1 LWFYFAPQYS
11 FSTKAYNNV
20 QKEAQQGMTQV
31 KSAFE
36 FISSTEVSSLNL
48 TVEHYQHKQTGAV
61 HYHLAADN
69 QEKVF
74 MVALRTMPKDSTG
87 VAHILE
93 HTALCGSD
101 KYPVRDPFFMMTR
114 RSLNTFMN
122 AMTSSD
128 WTAYPFAS
136 QNDKDFDNLLSVYLD
151 AVFFARLD
159 ELDFAQE
166 GHRVEFEEMENSDSD
181 LVYKGVV
188 FNEMK
193 GAMSS
198 PVSQLW
204 QKISKHLFPTNT
216 YHYNSGGEPSEIT
229 NLSYDQLKAFYTSHY
244 HPSNSIFMTFGDMDV
259 AELHEKFDQQALAK
273 FEKQDQKWAVPLEQ
287 RLAAPIRVEES
298 YAIETDD
305 NEELTDKTHHVIA
318 WLLGESANL
327 KDQLEAHLL
336 SQLLLDNSASPLR
349 KALEKCEF
357 ASAPSPMCGLEDSN
371 REMSFMCGVEGSNVA
386 DADAF
391 EKLVFEV
398 LNDVVKTGVE
408 QEEIDSV
415 LHQLEFHQREI
426 GGDGSPYGMQLIFSG
441 MSAATH
447 YGDPVAMIN
456 IEPALAELK
465 EDSKD
470 PRFVPNLIENLLLS
484 NRHFIRLSLRPD
496 SDLGAE
502 ELRIEKDKLA
512 KMKAEMSDDQTQAV
526 IKQSL
531 DLKARQEQED
541 DGELLPSVGLSDI
554 PSEVKYP
561 VADDEAIRKEANLS
575 ANVISYSA
583 GTNGIVYQQLTTNL
597 PELNAHELQLLPLLG
612 YTWTEVGASGNYL
625 EQQQKQAAYCG
636 GISSYASIKPKAINS
651 DSQQDQMLGYYTFSG
666 KSLASNQQAFSDLM
680 RETVLQADFSDAE
693 RVGELIGQISARRL
707 QGITGNG
714 HGLAMQVAAAQ
725 VSDHAAMMS
734 DISGLPLTQRLK
746 TDFGQE
752 STEQA
757 TKLAVELQSLQQKII
772 AQPTEVLLIQD
783 KEQLVAHGESV
794 LPWQQD
800 YVESAFSIQPNDAK
814 SLASSGV
821 HNYWMVDS
829 QVNFCAMAFPT
840 VNQLH
845 ADAPALAVAAGIL
858 RNGFLHTA
866 IREQGG
872 AYGAGATQDS
882 TLGIFKFYSYRD
894 PRIEG
899 TFDDFKGSINW
910 ILNDAKDEGLVE
922 QSILGIIGSMDRP
935 SSPAGEAK
943 LIHHALKSGRT
954 PARRL
959 AYRQGLL
966 AVTLAD
972 VKRVVETYLVNVEG
986 KKAVLAPKG
995 TGDIAEKLGLN
1006 AVEL

>member
-1 LWFYFAPQYS
+1 
-11 FSTKAYNNV
+11 
-20 QKEAQQGMTQV
+20 MTQV

-48 TVEHYQHKQTGAV
+48 TVEHYQHTQTGAV

-166 GHRVEFEEMENSDSD
+166 GHRVEFEQMEDPTSD

-229 NLSYDQLKAFYTSHY
+229 NLSYEQLKSFYASHY
-244 HPSNSIFMTFGDMDV
+244 HPSNAIFMTFGDMDV
-259 AELHEKFDQQALAK
+259 NELHEKFDKQALAK
-273 FEKQDQKWAVPLEQ
+273 FEKQDQQWSVPLEQ
-287 RLAAPIRVEES
+287 RLAAPMRIEES
-298 YAIETDD
+298 YSVETDD
-305 NEELTDKTHHVIA
+305 TDELTDKTHHVIA

-327 KDQLEAHLL
+327 KEQLEAHLL

-357 ASAPSPMCGLEDSN
+357 ATAPSPMCGLEDSN

-391 EKLVFEV
+391 EQLVFEV
-398 LNDVVKTGVE
+398 LNDVAEKGVE

-426 GGDGSPYGMQLIFSG
+426 GGDSHPYGMQLIFSG

-456 IEPALAELK
+456 IEPALEALK
-465 EDSKD
+465 EDVKNPD
-470 PRFVPNLIENLLLS
+470 FVQGLVKNLLLS

-496 SDLGAE
+496 RELGAE

-512 KMKAEMSDDQTQAV
+512 KMKAELSEQDAQKI

-541 DGELLPSVGLSDI
+541 DSELLPSVGLEDVPAEI
-554 PSEVKYP
+554 KYP
-561 VADDEAIRKEANLS
+561 EADSEDVRQQAKLADNF
-575 ANVISYSA
+575 VSYST
-583 GTNGIVYQQLTTNL
+583 GTNGIVYQQLITNL
-597 PELNAHELQLLPLLG
+597 PALNAQELQLLPLLG

-636 GISSYASIKPKAINS
+636 GISSYASIKPKALTADN
-651 DSQQDQMLGYYTFSG
+651 QQDEMLGYYTFSA
-666 KSLASNQQAFSDLM
+666 KALASNQQDFSELVRD
-680 RETVLQADFSDAE
+680 TAVNADFSDAE
-693 RVGELIGQISARRL
+693 RINELVEQVSARRL

-725 VSDHAAMMS
+725 VSEHAAMMS

-746 TDFGQE
+746 
-752 STEQA
+752 QA
-757 TKLAVELQSLQQKII
+757 QLANSDTRGELIAKDLQALQQKVIS
-772 AQPTEVLLIQD
+772 QPTEVLLIQD
-783 KEQLVAHGESV
+783 KEQLASHAQSASA
-794 LPWQQD
+794 WQQN
-800 YVESAFSIQPNDAK
+800 YSESAFEIAQADA
-814 SLASSGV
+814 STLASSAL

-845 ADAPALAVAAGIL
+845 PDAPALAVAAGIL

-872 AYGAGATQDS
+872 AYGAGASQDS
-882 TLGIFKFYSYRD
+882 NLGIFKFYSYRD

-899 TFDDFKGSINW
+899 TFDDFNGSISW
-910 ILNDAKDEGLVE
+910 ILNDAKDESLIE

-943 LIHHALKSGRT
+943 LIHHALKAGRT
-954 PARRL
+954 PERRL

-972 VKRVVETYLVNVEG
+972 VKRVIETYLLAGKG

-995 TGDIAEKLGLN
+995 TADIAEKLGLN
-1006 AVEL
+1006 AIEL

>member
-1 LWFYFAPQYS
+1 
-11 FSTKAYNNV
+11 
-20 QKEAQQGMTQV
+20 MTQV
-31 KSAFE
+31 ESAFD

-48 TVEHYQHKQTGAV
+48 TVEHYQHKKTGAV

-93 HTALCGSD
+93 HTALCGSE

-136 QNDKDFDNLLSVYLD
+136 QNNKDFDNLLSVYLD

-166 GHRVEFEEMENSDSD
+166 GHRVEFEEMENPASP

-229 NLSYDQLKAFYTSHY
+229 NLTYQQLKSFYQSHY
-244 HPSNSIFMTFGDMDV
+244 HPSNAIFMTFGDLDV
-259 AELHEKFDQQALAK
+259 SELHEKIDQQALNK
-273 FEKQDQKWAVPLEQ
+273 FEKQTQKWSVPLEQ
-287 RLAAPIRVEES
+287 RLSAPVRIEES
-298 YAIETDD
+298 YAVEAENPDD
-305 NEELTDKTHHVIA
+305 LKDKTHHVMA

-327 KDQLEAHLL
+327 KQQLEAHLL

-371 REMSFMCGVEGSNVA
+371 REMSFMCGIEGSNSV
-386 DADAF
+386 DAQAF
-391 EKLVFEV
+391 ESLVFQV
-398 LNDVVKTGVE
+398 LNEVAEKGVA
-408 QEEIDSV
+408 QEDIDSV

-426 GGDGSPYGMQLIFSG
+426 GGDSHPYGMQLIFSG

-456 IEPALAELK
+456 IEPALAALK
-465 EDSKD
+465 EDAKD
-470 PRFVPNLIENLLLS
+470 PEFVQKLVKDLLLS
-484 NRHFIRLSLRPD
+484 NRHFIRLSLSPD
-496 SDLGAE
+496 NELASE
-502 ELRIEKDKLA
+502 ELRIEQGKLDR
-512 KMKAEMSDDQTQAV
+512 MKAQLTEADAQGIVQ
-526 IKQSL
+526 QSL
-531 DLKARQEQED
+531 DLKARQEHED
-541 DGELLPSVGLSDI
+541 DGDILPSVGLTDVPAEI
-554 PSEVKYP
+554 KYP
-561 VADDEAIRKEANLS
+561 EVDDEETRKGAQLADNC
-575 ANVISYSA
+575 VSYST
-583 GTNGIVYQQLTTNL
+583 GTNGIVYQQLITNL
-597 PELNAHELQLLPLLG
+597 PEMNAKELQLLPLLG
-612 YTWTEVGASGNYL
+612 YTWTEVGATGDYL
-625 EQQQKQAAYCG
+625 QQQQKQAAYCG
-636 GISSYASIKPKAINS
+636 GISSYASIKPKANS
-651 DSQQDQMLGYYTFSG
+651 ADNSQDEILAYYTFSG
-666 KSLASNQQAFSDLM
+666 KALASNQAAFSDLM
-680 RETVLQADFSDAE
+680 RETVLQADFSDSARIAE
-693 RVGELIGQISARRL
+693 LVGQVSARRL
-707 QGITGNG
+707 QGVTGNG
-714 HGLAMQVAAAQ
+714 HGLAMQIAAAQ
-725 VSDHAAMMS
+725 VTEHAAVMS

-746 TDFGQE
+746 QDFAQGDME
-752 STEQA
+752 SRA
-757 TKLAVELQSLQQKII
+757 LSLAAELQGLQQKII
-772 AQPTEVLLIQD
+772 TQPSEVLLIQD
-783 KEQLVAHGESV
+783 KEQLKAHADSV
-794 LPWQQD
+794 KPWHQE
-800 YVESAFSIQPNDAK
+800 YSAASFIIDDAD
-814 SLASSGV
+814 SNILAASAK

-845 ADAPALAVAAGIL
+845 PDAPALAVASGIL

-872 AYGAGATQDS
+872 AYGAGASQDS
-882 TLGIFKFYSYRD
+882 NLGIFKFYSYRD
-894 PRIEG
+894 PRVEG
-899 TFDDFKGSINW
+899 TFDDFNQSISW
-910 ILNDAKDEGLVE
+910 LLNNAKDESLVE
-922 QSILGIIGSMDRP
+922 QAILGIIGSMDRP

-943 LIHHALKSGRT
+943 LIHHALKAGRT
-954 PARRL
+954 PERRL

-966 AVTLAD
+966 AVTLSD
-972 VKRVVETYLVNVEG
+972 VKRVVETYLMDKTG

-995 TGDIAEKLGLN
+995 TESLAEKLGLN
-1006 AVEL
+1006 ATEL

>member
-1 LWFYFAPQYS
+1 
-11 FSTKAYNNV
+11 
-20 QKEAQQGMTQV
+20 MTQV

-93 HTALCGSD
+93 HTALCGSE
-101 KYPVRDPFFMMTR
+101 KFPVRDPFFMMTR

-166 GHRVEFEEMENSDSD
+166 GHRVEFEEMSNPETD

-216 YHYNSGGEPSEIT
+216 YHYNSGGEPAEIT
-229 NLSYDQLKAFYTSHY
+229 DLSYQQLKSFYSSHY
-244 HPSNSIFMTFGDMDV
+244 HPSNSIFMTFGDIDV
-259 AELHEKFDQQALAK
+259 AELHEKIDQQALAK
-273 FEKQDQKWAVPLEQ
+273 FEKQDQQWAVPLEQ
-287 RLAAPIRVEES
+287 RLAAPVRVEES
-298 YAIETDD
+298 YAVETD
-305 NEELTDKTHHVIA
+305 NAEELNDKTHHVIA

-327 KDQLEAHLL
+327 KEQLEAHLL

-371 REMSFMCGVEGSNVA
+371 REMSFMCGIEGSNIA

-391 EKLVFEV
+391 EKLVFEI
-398 LNDVVKTGVE
+398 LNEVADKGVE

-426 GGDGSPYGMQLIFSG
+426 GGDSHPYGMQLIFSG

-456 IEPALAELK
+456 IEPALEALK
-465 EDSKD
+465 EDVKD
-470 PRFVPNLIENLLLS
+470 PQFVQNLVKDLLLS

-496 SDLGAE
+496 SELGSE
-502 ELRIEKDKLA
+502 ELRIEKTKLE
-512 KMKAEMSDDQTQAV
+512 KMKAELSEVDAQAIV
-526 IKQSL
+526 QQSL
-531 DLKARQEQED
+531 ALKARQEQED
-541 DGELLPSVGLSDI
+541 DSDLLPSVGLIDVPAEI
-554 PSEVKYP
+554 KYP
-561 VADDEAIRKEANLS
+561 EADSDSIRQSAKLADNVA
-575 ANVISYSA
+575 SYSV
-583 GTNGIVYQQLTTNL
+583 GTNGIVYQQLITNL
-597 PELNAHELQLLPLLG
+597 PNLNAKELQLLPLLG
-612 YTWTEVGASGNYL
+612 YTWTEVGATGSYL

-636 GISSYASIKPKAINS
+636 GISSYASIKPKAISS
-651 DSQQDQMLGYYTFSG
+651 DNTQDEFLGYYTFSG
-666 KSLASNQQAFSDLM
+666 KALASNQQEFSDLM
-680 RETVLQADFSDAE
+680 RETVLQADFSNAD
-693 RVGELIGQISARRL
+693 RINELVGQISARRL

-714 HGLAMQVAAAQ
+714 HGLAMQIAAAQ
-725 VSDHAAMMS
+725 VNEHAAMMS

-746 TDFGQE
+746 NDFGQD
-752 STEQA
+752 SAKQS
-757 TKLAVELQSLQQKII
+757 AVLTGELQSLQQKII
-772 AQPTEVLLIQD
+772 SQPTEVLLVQD
-783 KEQLVAHGESV
+783 KEQLAAQSQSV
-794 LPWQQD
+794 TAWQQE
-800 YVESAFSIQPNDAK
+800 YTEAPFNIQPVDAK
-814 SLASSGV
+814 ILADSAQ
-821 HNYWMVDS
+821 HAYWMVDS
-829 QVNFCAMAFPT
+829 QVNFCAMAFAS

-845 ADAPALAVAAGIL
+845 PDAPALSVAAGIL

-872 AYGAGATQDS
+872 AYGAGASQDS
-882 TLGIFKFYSYRD
+882 SLGIFKFYTYRD

-899 TFDDFKGSINW
+899 TFDDFSASITW
-910 ILNDAKDEGLVE
+910 LLNDAKDEGLVE

-943 LIHHALKSGRT
+943 QIHHALKSGRT
-954 PARRL
+954 PERRL

-966 AVTLAD
+966 SVTLAD
-972 VKRVVETYLVNVEG
+972 VKRVVETYLLKGNG

-995 TGDIAEKLGLN
+995 TADIAAKLGLN
-1006 AVEL
+1006 AIEL

>member
-1 LWFYFAPQYS
+1 
-11 FSTKAYNNV
+11 
-20 QKEAQQGMTQV
+20 MTEV

-36 FISSTEVSSLNL
+36 FVSSTEVNSLNL
-48 TVEHYQHKQTGAV
+48 TVEHYKHIKTGAV
-61 HYHLAADN
+61 HYHLACEN

-93 HTALCGSD
+93 HTALCGSE

-151 AVFFARLD
+151 AVFFANLD

-166 GHRVEFEEMENSDSD
+166 GHRVEFETMDDSSTD
-181 LVYKGVV
+181 LVFKGVV

-204 QKISKHLFPTNT
+204 QKIGKHLFPTNT
-216 YHYNSGGEPSEIT
+216 YHYNSGGEPAEIT
-229 NLSYDQLKAFYTSHY
+229 NLTYAQLTSFYKSHY
-244 HPSNSIFMTFGDMDV
+244 HPSNAIFMTFGDLDV
-259 AELHEKFDQQALAK
+259 TDLHVKFDEQALSK
-273 FEKQDQKWAVPLEQ
+273 FEKQDQKWSVPLEQ

-298 YAIETDD
+298 YAVESNDSD
-305 NEELTDKTHHVIA
+305 ALKDKTHHVLA

-327 KDQLEAHLL
+327 KEQLEAHVL

-371 REMSFMCGVEGSNVA
+371 REMSFMCGIEGSNVE
-386 DADAF
+386 DGQAF
-391 EKLVFEV
+391 EELVFTILNEV
-398 LNDVVKTGVE
+398 AIKGVE
-408 QEEIDSV
+408 QEEINSV

-426 GGDGSPYGMQLIFSG
+426 GGDSHPYGMQLIFSG

-456 IEPALAELK
+456 IEPALAALK
-465 EDSKD
+465 EDAKD
-470 PRFVPNLIENLLLS
+470 PSFVQTLVKNLLLN
-484 NRHFIRLSLRPD
+484 NRHYIRLTLRPD
-496 SDLGAE
+496 NELARE
-502 ELRIEKDKLA
+502 ESRIEKSKLDKKKSALSEKEA
-512 KMKAEMSDDQTQAV
+512 KEIID
-526 IKQSL
+526 QSL
-531 DLKARQEQED
+531 ALKARQEQED
-541 DGELLPSVGLSDI
+541 DGDLLPSVGLEDVEVDI
-554 PSEVKYP
+554 RFPEPDGDSVRSGAK
-561 VADDEAIRKEANLS
+561 LS
-575 ANVISYSA
+575 SNFTSYST
-583 GTNGIVYQQLTTNL
+583 GTNGIVYQQLITNL
-597 PELNAHELQLLPLLG
+597 PQLNAQEIQLLPLLG
-612 YTWTEVGASGNYL
+612 YTWTEVGATDNYL
-625 EQQQKQAAYCG
+625 SQQQKQAAYCG
-636 GISSYASIKPKAINS
+636 GISSYASMKPKATS
-651 DSQQDQMLGYYTFSG
+651 DNNQHDEMQAYYTFSG
-666 KSLASNQQAFSDLM
+666 KALASNQKQFSELM
-680 RETVLQADFSDAE
+680 RETALKADYSDVE
-693 RVGELIGQISARRL
+693 RMGELVDQISARRL

-714 HGLAMQVAAAQ
+714 HGLAMQIASAQ
-725 VSDHAAMMS
+725 VSTHAAILS
-734 DISGLPLTQRLK
+734 DLSGLPLTQRLK
-746 TDFGQE
+746 GNLADG
-752 STEQA
+752 TEVYA
-757 TKLAVELQSLQQKII
+757 RHLSVELQALQKKVIS
-772 AQPTEVLLIQD
+772 QPTEVLLIQD
-783 KEQLVAHGESV
+783 KEQLSSHAESV
-794 LPWQQD
+794 ASWAQD
-800 YVESAFSIQPNDAK
+800 YQQEPFIIAPEDEITLSNSAVN
-814 SLASSGV
+814 
-821 HNYWMVDS
+821 NYWMVDS
-829 QVNFCAMAFPT
+829 QVNFCALAFPT

-872 AYGAGATQDS
+872 AYGAGASQDS
-882 TLGIFKFYSYRD
+882 SLGIFKFYSYRD

-899 TFDDFKGSINW
+899 TFDDFSASIRW
-910 ILNDAKDEGLVE
+910 ILNEAQDEGLVE

-943 LIHHALKSGRT
+943 INHHALKSGRT
-954 PARRL
+954 TARRL

-966 AVTLAD
+966 SVTLAD
-972 VKRVVETYLVNVEG
+972 VKRVVETYLLRGEG

-995 TGDIAEKLGLN
+995 TNEIASKLGLN
-1006 AVEL
+1006 AIEL

>member
-1 LWFYFAPQYS
+1 
-11 FSTKAYNNV
+11 
-20 QKEAQQGMTQV
+20 MTQV

-48 TVEHYQHKQTGAV
+48 TVEHYQHTKTGAV
-61 HYHLAADN
+61 HYHLAADH

-93 HTALCGSD
+93 HTVLCGSE

-128 WTAYPFAS
+128 WTAFPYAT

-166 GHRVEFEEMENSDSD
+166 GHRVEFEKMEDPTSD

-229 NLSYDQLKAFYTSHY
+229 SLSYEQLKSFYSSHY
-244 HPSNSIFMTFGDMDV
+244 HPSNAIFMTFGDMDV
-259 AELHEKFDQQALAK
+259 AELHEKIDQQALAK
-273 FEKQDQKWAVPLEQ
+273 FDKQEQQWAVPLEQ
-287 RLAAPIRVEES
+287 RLAAPVRVEES

-305 NEELTDKTHHVIA
+305 VEELNDKTHHVIA
-318 WLLGESANL
+318 WLLGESENL
-327 KDQLEAHLL
+327 KKQLEAHLL
-336 SQLLLDNSASPLR
+336 SELLLDNSASPLR

-371 REMSFMCGVEGSNVA
+371 REMSFMCGIEGSNVG

-391 EKLVFEV
+391 EKLIFEV
-398 LNDVVKTGVE
+398 LNDVAEKGVA

-415 LHQLEFHQREI
+415 LHQLEFHQREV
-426 GGDGSPYGMQLIFSG
+426 GGDGHPYGMQLIFSG

-456 IEPALAELK
+456 IEPALAALK

-470 PRFVPNLIENLLLS
+470 PEFVQNLVKDLLLS

-496 SDLGAE
+496 RELGAE
-502 ELRIEKDKLA
+502 ESRIEKSKLE
-512 KMKAEMSDDQTQAV
+512 KMKAQLSDDDAQEIVQQA
-526 IKQSL
+526 L
-531 DLKARQEQED
+531 RLKARQEQED
-541 DGELLPSVGLSDI
+541 DSDLLPSVGIEDI
-554 PSEVKYP
+554 PAEIKSPEP
-561 VADDEAIRKEANLS
+561 DDEATRQAANITNNS
-575 ANVISYSA
+575 SSSNITSYST
-583 GTNGIVYQQLTTNL
+583 GTNGVVYQQLITNL
-597 PELNAHELQLLPLLG
+597 PPLNAQELQLLPLLG
-612 YTWTEVGASGNYL
+612 YTWTEVGATGNYL
-625 EQQQKQAAYCG
+625 EQQQKQAASCG
-636 GISSYASIKPKAINS
+636 GISSYASIKPKAMN
-651 DSQQDQMLGYYTFSG
+651 DDNQQNEMLAYYTFSG
-666 KSLASNQQAFSDLM
+666 KALASNQQKFSDLM
-680 RETVLQADFSDAE
+680 RETALQADFSDVE
-693 RVGELIGQISARRL
+693 RIGDLAGQISARRL

-714 HGLAMQVAAAQ
+714 HGLAMQIAAAQ
-725 VSDHAAMMS
+725 VTEHAAMMS

-746 TDFGQE
+746 ASFGQPSTDQAE
-752 STEQA
+752 S
-757 TKLAVELQSLQQKII
+757 LAAELQALQQKVIS
-772 AQPTEVLLIQD
+772 QPTEVLLIQD
-783 KEQLVAHGESV
+783 KEHLEAHAESV
-794 LPWQQD
+794 SSWQQE
-800 YVESAFSIQPNDAK
+800 YTNTPFTIQTADAK
-814 SLASSGV
+814 TLASSAT
-821 HNYWMVDS
+821 HSYWMVDS
-829 QVNFCAMAFPT
+829 QVNYCAMAFPT

-845 ADAPALAVAAGIL
+845 ADAPALMVAAGIL

-872 AYGAGATQDS
+872 AYGAGASQDS
-882 TLGIFKFYSYRD
+882 NLGIFKFYSYRD

-899 TFDDFKGSINW
+899 TFDDFKASVNW
-910 ILNDAKDEGLVE
+910 ILNDAKDESLVE

-972 VKRVVETYLVNVEG
+972 VKRVIETYISGVEG

-995 TGDIAEKLGLN
+995 TSDIAAKLGLN
-1006 AVEL
+1006 VIEL

>member
-1 LWFYFAPQYS
+1 LFFYFTLQYS
-11 FSTKAYNNV
+11 FYNKAYRKV
-20 QKEAQQGMTQV
+20 HKEAQQGMSQV

-36 FISSTEVSSLNL
+36 FVSSTEVSSLNL
-48 TVEHYQHKQTGAV
+48 TVEHYQHKKTGAV

-159 ELDFAQE
+159 EMDFAQE
-166 GHRVEFEEMENSDSD
+166 GHRVEFDEMENTDSD

-229 NLSYDQLKAFYTSHY
+229 NLSYEQLKTFYSSHY
-244 HPSNSIFMTFGDMDV
+244 HPSNAIFMTFGDMDV
-259 AELHEKFDQQALAK
+259 AELHEKIDQQALVK
-273 FEKQDQKWAVPLEQ
+273 FSKQEQKWAVPLEQ
-287 RLAAPIRVEES
+287 RLAAPVRIEES
-298 YAIETDD
+298 YAVETDD
-305 NEELTDKTHHVIA
+305 AEELNDKTHHVMA

-327 KDQLEAHLL
+327 KEQLEAHLL

-371 REMSFMCGVEGSNVA
+371 REMSFMCGIEGSNVA

-391 EKLVFEV
+391 EKLVFEI
-398 LNDVVKTGVE
+398 LNDVAEKGVA

-456 IEPALAELK
+456 IEPALETLK
-465 EDSKD
+465 EDVKD
-470 PRFVPNLIENLLLS
+470 PEFVQNLVKDLLLS
-484 NRHFIRLSLRPD
+484 NRHFIRMSLRPD
-496 SDLGAE
+496 SELGAE
-502 ELRIEKDKLA
+502 ELRIEKSKLA
-512 KMKAEMSDDQTQAV
+512 KMKAELSDEEAQTIVQ
-526 IKQSL
+526 QSL
-531 DLKARQEQED
+531 ALKARQEQED
-541 DGELLPSVGLSDI
+541 DSDLLPSVGLEDV
-554 PSEVKYP
+554 PSEIKYP
-561 VADDEAIRKEANLS
+561 EADDEAVRQTAKLAP
-575 ANVISYSA
+575 NVTSYSA
-583 GTNGIVYQQLTTNL
+583 GTNGIVYQQLITNL
-597 PELNAHELQLLPLLG
+597 PELNAKELQLLPLLG
-612 YTWTEVGASGNYL
+612 YTWTEVGATGDYL

-636 GISSYASIKPKAINS
+636 GISSYASIKPKAMSS
-651 DSQQDQMLGYYTFSG
+651 DNTQDEMLAYYTFSG
-666 KSLASNQQAFSDLM
+666 KALASNQQVFSDLM
-680 RETVLQADFSDAE
+680 RETVLKADFSDVE
-693 RVGELIGQISARRL
+693 RIGELAGQISARRL

-714 HGLAMQVAAAQ
+714 HGFAMQIAAAQ
-725 VSDHAAMMS
+725 VTEHAAMMS

-746 TDFGQE
+746 STFGQE
-752 STEQA
+752 SNDQA
-757 TKLAVELQSLQQKII
+757 QALATELQALQQKVIS
-772 AQPTEVLLIQD
+772 QPTEVLIVQD
-783 KEQLVAHGESV
+783 KEQRATQGQSV

-800 YVESAFSIQPNDAK
+800 YAESAFNIQPSDAK
-814 SLASSGV
+814 ILASSAA

-845 ADAPALAVAAGIL
+845 PDAPALSVAAGIL

-872 AYGAGATQDS
+872 AYGAGASQDS
-882 TLGIFKFYSYRD
+882 SLGIFKFYSYRD

-899 TFDDFKGSINW
+899 TFDDFHASVNW
-910 ILNDAKDEGLVE
+910 ILNDAKDESLVE

-943 LIHHALKSGRT
+943 SIHHALKSGRT

-972 VKRVVETYLVNVEG
+972 VKRVIETYLLDVEG

-995 TGDIAEKLGLN
+995 TGDIATKLGLN
-1006 AVEL
+1006 AIEI

>member
-1 LWFYFAPQYS
+1 
-11 FSTKAYNNV
+11 
-20 QKEAQQGMTQV
+20 MTSQTNAH
-31 KSAFE
+31 SSFE
-36 FISSTEVSSLNL
+36 FISSTEISSLNL
-48 TVEHYQHKQTGAV
+48 TVEHYQHKKTGAA

-93 HTALCGSD
+93 HTALCGSE

-166 GHRVEFEEMENSDSD
+166 GHRVEFEEMENSDSE

-204 QKISKHLFPTNT
+204 QKISKHLFPTTT
-216 YHYNSGGEPSEIT
+216 YHYNSGGEPAEIT
-229 NLSYDQLKAFYTSHY
+229 SLSYEQLKTFYKSHY
-244 HPSNSIFMTFGDMDV
+244 HPSNAIFMTFGDLDV
-259 AELHEKFDQQALAK
+259 AELQGKVDQQALAK
-273 FEKQDQKWAVPLEQ
+273 FEKQDQKWSVPLEQ
-287 RLAAPIRVEES
+287 RLAAPVRIEES
-298 YAIETDD
+298 YSVEVSD
-305 NEELTDKTHHVIA
+305 EEDSAAALTDKTHHVIA

-327 KDQLEAHLL
+327 KEQLEAHLL

-371 REMSFMCGVEGSNVA
+371 REMSFMCGIEGSNVS
-386 DADAF
+386 DAEAF
-391 EKLVFEV
+391 EQLVFEI
-398 LNDVVKTGVE
+398 LNQVAETGVA

-426 GGDGSPYGMQLIFSG
+426 GGDSHPYGMQLIFSG

-465 EDSKD
+465 EDAKD
-470 PRFVPNLIENLLLS
+470 PEFVQKLVQDLLLN
-484 NRHFIRLSLRPD
+484 NRHFIRVTLRPD
-496 SDLGAE
+496 SELGAE
-502 ELRIEKDKLA
+502 ELRIESEKLSRI
-512 KMKAEMSDDQTQAV
+512 KSQLSDEEKKQV
-526 IKQSL
+526 IQQSL

-541 DGELLPSVGLSDI
+541 DGDLLPSVGLEDVPAEI
-554 PSEVKYP
+554 KYP
-561 VADDEAIRKEANLS
+561 EKDNDAVRES
-575 ANVISYSA
+575 AKLASNFTSYST
-583 GTNGIVYQQLTTNL
+583 GTNGIVYQQLITNL
-597 PELNAHELQLLPLLG
+597 PALNAQELQLLPLLG
-612 YTWTEVGASGNYL
+612 YTWTEVGASGDYL

-636 GISSYASIKPKAINS
+636 GISSYASIKPKAMSGDNS
-651 DSQQDQMLGYYTFSG
+651 EDEMLGYYTFSG
-666 KSLASNQQAFSDLM
+666 KALASNQQSFSDLM
-680 RETVLQADFSDAE
+680 RETVIQADFSDQE
-693 RVGELIGQISARRL
+693 RIGELVGQISARRL

-714 HGLAMQVAAAQ
+714 HGLAMQIAGAQ
-725 VSDHAAMMS
+725 VTQHAAMMS

-746 TDFGQE
+746 QQQVGITAEHTGQLVDDL
-752 STEQA
+752 QA
-757 TKLAVELQSLQQKII
+757 LQQKII

-783 KEQLVAHGESV
+783 KEQLAQHAQSTAG
-794 LPWQQD
+794 WQQD
-800 YVESAFSIQPNDAK
+800 YAGAEFKIAEGDGSV
-814 SLASSGV
+814 LASSAQ

-845 ADAPALAVAAGIL
+845 PDAPALSVAAGIL

-872 AYGAGATQDS
+872 AYGAGASQDS
-882 TLGIFKFYSYRD
+882 SLGIFKFYSYRD

-899 TFDDFKGSINW
+899 TFDDFKASLTW
-910 ILNDAKDEGLVE
+910 LLNDAKDESLVE

-943 LIHHALKSGRT
+943 LIHHALKAGRT

-959 AYRQGLL
+959 EYRQGLL
-966 AVTLAD
+966 GVTLAD
-972 VKRVVETYLVNVEG
+972 VKRVIETYLLSYDG

-995 TGDIAEKLGLN
+995 TADIAEKLGLN
-1006 AVEL
+1006 AIEL

>member
-1 LWFYFAPQYS
+1 
-11 FSTKAYNNV
+11 
-20 QKEAQQGMTQV
+20 
-31 KSAFE
+31 
-36 FISSTEVSSLNL
+36 
-48 TVEHYQHKQTGAV
+48 
-61 HYHLAADN
+61 
-69 QEKVF
+69 
-74 MVALRTMPKDSTG
+74 
-87 VAHILE
+87 
-93 HTALCGSD
+93 LCGSD

-159 ELDFAQE
+159 EMDFAQE
-166 GHRVEFEEMENSDSD
+166 GHRVEFEEMEDSATD

-204 QKISKHLFPTNT
+204 QKISKHLFPTTT
-216 YHYNSGGEPSEIT
+216 YHYNSGGEPAEIT
-229 NLSYDQLKAFYTSHY
+229 SLSYEQLKTFYTSHY
-244 HPSNSIFMTFGDMDV
+244 HPSNAIFMTFGDLDV
-259 AELHEKFDQQALAK
+259 SELQGKIDQQALAK
-273 FEKQDQKWAVPLEQ
+273 FDKQDQQWSVPLEQ
-287 RLAAPIRVEES
+287 RLAAPMRIEES
-298 YAIETDD
+298 YSVETDD
-305 NEELTDKTHHVIA
+305 ADELADKTHHVIA

-327 KDQLEAHLL
+327 KEQLEAHLL

-357 ASAPSPMCGLEDSN
+357 ATAPSPMCGLEDSN
-371 REMSFMCGVEGSNVA
+371 REMSFMCGIEGSNVI

-398 LNDVVKTGVE
+398 LNDVADKGVE

-426 GGDGSPYGMQLIFSG
+426 GGDSHPYGMQLIFSG

-456 IEPALAELK
+456 IEPALEALK
-465 EDSKD
+465 EDVKD
-470 PRFVPNLIENLLLS
+470 PEFVQNLVKDLLLS

-496 SDLGAE
+496 SELGAE

-512 KMKAEMSDDQTQAV
+512 KMKAELSEQDAQAIV
-526 IKQSL
+526 QQSL

-541 DGELLPSVGLSDI
+541 DSELLPSVGLEDVPTEI
-554 PSEVKYP
+554 KYP
-561 VADDEAIRKEANLS
+561 EADSDEVRQQAKLADNI
-575 ANVISYSA
+575 VSYST
-583 GTNGIVYQQLTTNL
+583 GTNGIVYQQLITNL
-597 PELNAHELQLLPLLG
+597 PALNTEELQLLPLLG
-612 YTWTEVGASGNYL
+612 YTWTEVGATGNYL

-636 GISSYASIKPKAINS
+636 GISSYASIKPKAISEDN
-651 DSQQDQMLGYYTFSG
+651 QQDEMLAYYTFSG
-666 KSLASNQQAFSDLM
+666 KALASNQQEFSELM

-693 RVGELIGQISARRL
+693 RIGELTGQISARRL

-725 VSDHAAMMS
+725 VSEHAAMMS

-746 TDFGQE
+746 QAQQE
-752 STEQA
+752 DSSKRSEQ
-757 TKLAVELQSLQQKII
+757 LAKELQALQQKVIS
-772 AQPTEVLLIQD
+772 QPTEVLLIQD
-783 KEQLVAHGESV
+783 KEQLSAHAQSVAS
-794 LPWQQD
+794 WQQD
-800 YVESAFSIQPNDAK
+800 YAESPFNIAQADAA
-814 SLASSGV
+814 SLASSAL

-845 ADAPALAVAAGIL
+845 PDAPALSVAAGIL

-872 AYGAGATQDS
+872 AYGAGASQDS
-882 TLGIFKFYSYRD
+882 NLGIFKFYSYRD

-899 TFDDFKGSINW
+899 TFDDFKASISW

-954 PARRL
+954 PERRL

-966 AVTLAD
+966 SVTLAD
-972 VKRVVETYLVNVEG
+972 VKRVIETYLLSAEG

-995 TGDIAEKLGLN
+995 TADIAAKLGLN

>member
-1 LWFYFAPQYS
+1 MS
-11 FSTKAYNNV
+11 
-20 QKEAQQGMTQV
+20 QV

-48 TVEHYQHKQTGAV
+48 TVEHYKHTKTGAV

-159 ELDFAQE
+159 EMDFEQE
-166 GHRVEFEEMENSDSD
+166 GHRVEFEEMENTDSD

-229 NLSYDQLKAFYTSHY
+229 NLSYEQLKTFYSSHY
-244 HPSNSIFMTFGDMDV
+244 HPSNAIFMTFGDIDLT
-259 AELHEKFDQQALAK
+259 ELHEKIDQQALIK
-273 FEKQDQKWAVPLEQ
+273 FDKQEQKWAVPLEQ
-287 RLAAPIRVEES
+287 RLAAPVRIEES
-298 YAIETDD
+298 YAVEADDD
-305 NEELTDKTHHVIA
+305 NALNEKTHHVIA

-327 KDQLEAHLL
+327 KEQLEAHLL
-336 SQLLLDNSASPLR
+336 SQILLDNSASPLR

-371 REMSFMCGVEGSNVA
+371 REMSFMCGIEGSNVS

-391 EKLVFEV
+391 EKLVFEI
-398 LNDVVKTGVE
+398 LNDVAEKGVA

-426 GGDGSPYGMQLIFSG
+426 GGDGSPYGLQLIFSG

-456 IEPALAELK
+456 IEPALDALK
-465 EDSKD
+465 EDVKD
-470 PRFVPNLIENLLLS
+470 PEFVQRLVKDLLLN

-496 SDLGAE
+496 SELGSE
-502 ELRIEKDKLA
+502 EQRIEKSKLA
-512 KMKAEMSDDQTQAV
+512 KMKAELSKEEAQKIVQ
-526 IKQSL
+526 QSL
-531 DLKARQEQED
+531 ALKARQEQED
-541 DGELLPSVGLSDI
+541 DGELLPSVGLEDVPAEI
-554 PSEVKYP
+554 KYP
-561 VADDEAIRKEANLS
+561 EADDEATRQSVKLAP
-575 ANVISYSA
+575 NVISYST
-583 GTNGIVYQQLTTNL
+583 GTNGIVYQQLITNL
-597 PELNAHELQLLPLLG
+597 PELNAKELQLLPLLG
-612 YTWTEVGASGNYL
+612 YTWTEVGAAGNYL

-636 GISSYASIKPKAINS
+636 GISSYASIKPKAMSRDNN
-651 DSQQDQMLGYYTFSG
+651 QDEMLAYYTFSG
-666 KSLASNQQAFSDLM
+666 KALASNQEVFSDLM
-680 RETVLQADFSDAE
+680 RETMLQADFSDVE
-693 RVGELIGQISARRL
+693 RIGELAGQISARRL

-714 HGLAMQVAAAQ
+714 HGLAMQIAAAQ
-725 VSDHAAMMS
+725 VTEHAAMMS

-746 TDFGQE
+746 ESFGQE
-752 STEQA
+752 SDGQA
-757 TKLAVELQSLQQKII
+757 EILATELQALQKKVIS
-772 AQPTEVLLIQD
+772 QPTEVLIIQD
-783 KEQLVAHGESV
+783 NEQLGAHGQSV
-794 LPWQQD
+794 SSWQQD
-800 YVESAFSIQPNDAK
+800 YVESTFKIQPSDATT
-814 SLASSGV
+814 LVSSAV

-829 QVNFCAMAFPT
+829 QVNFCAMAFQT

-845 ADAPALAVAAGIL
+845 PDAPALSVAAGIL

-872 AYGAGATQDS
+872 AYGAGASQDS
-882 TLGIFKFYSYRD
+882 SLGVFKFYSYRD

-899 TFDDFKGSINW
+899 TFDDFYASVNW
-910 ILNDAKDEGLVE
+910 ILNEAKDESLVE

-943 LIHHALKSGRT
+943 SIHHALKAGRT

-959 AYRQGLL
+959 SYRQGLL
-966 AVTLAD
+966 AVTLKD
-972 VKRVVETYLVNVEG
+972 VKRVIELYLLNVDG

-995 TGDIAEKLGLN
+995 TGDIATKLGLN
-1006 AVEL
+1006 AIEL

>member
-1 LWFYFAPQYS
+1 
-11 FSTKAYNNV
+11 
-20 QKEAQQGMTQV
+20 MTQV

-48 TVEHYQHKQTGAV
+48 TVEHYQHTKTGAV
-61 HYHLAADN
+61 HYHLAADH

-93 HTALCGSD
+93 HTVLCGSE

-128 WTAYPFAS
+128 WTAFPYAT
-136 QNDKDFDNLLSVYLD
+136 QNGKDFDNLLSVYLD

-166 GHRVEFEEMENSDSD
+166 GHRVEFEKMEDPTSN

-229 NLSYDQLKAFYTSHY
+229 SLSYEQLKSFYSSHY
-244 HPSNSIFMTFGDMDV
+244 HPSNAIFMTFGDMDV
-259 AELHEKFDQQALAK
+259 SDLHEKIDQQALAK
-273 FEKQDQKWAVPLEQ
+273 FDKQEHQWAVPLEQ
-287 RLAAPIRVEES
+287 RLAAPVRVEES

-305 NEELTDKTHHVIA
+305 AEGLNDKTHHVIA
-318 WLLGESANL
+318 WLLGESENL
-327 KDQLEAHLL
+327 KRQLEANLL
-336 SQLLLDNSASPLR
+336 SELLLDNSASPLR

-371 REMSFMCGVEGSNVA
+371 REMSFMCGIEGSNVG

-391 EKLVFEV
+391 EKLIFEV
-398 LNDVVKTGVE
+398 LNDVAENGVA

-415 LHQLEFHQREI
+415 LHQLEFHQREV
-426 GGDGSPYGMQLIFSG
+426 GGDGHPYGMQLIFSG

-456 IEPALAELK
+456 IEPALAALK

-470 PRFVPNLIENLLLS
+470 PEFVQNLVKDLLLS
-484 NRHFIRLSLRPD
+484 NRHFIRLSLSPD
-496 SDLGAE
+496 RELGAE
-502 ELRIEKDKLA
+502 ESRIEKSKLE
-512 KMKAEMSDDQTQAV
+512 KMKAQLSDDDAQEIVQQA
-526 IKQSL
+526 L
-531 DLKARQEQED
+531 RLKARQEQED
-541 DGELLPSVGLSDI
+541 DSDLLPSVGIEDI
-554 PSEVKYP
+554 PAEIKSPEP
-561 VADDEAIRKEANLS
+561 DDEATRQAANIVNNS
-575 ANVISYSA
+575 SSSNITSYST
-583 GTNGIVYQQLTTNL
+583 GTNGVVYQQLITNL
-597 PELNAHELQLLPLLG
+597 PPLNAQELQLLPLLG
-612 YTWTEVGASGNYL
+612 YTWTEVGATGNYL
-625 EQQQKQAAYCG
+625 EQQQKQAASCG
-636 GISSYASIKPKAINS
+636 GISSYASIKPKVMN
-651 DSQQDQMLGYYTFSG
+651 DDNQQNEMLAYYTFSG
-666 KSLASNQQAFSDLM
+666 KALASNQQKFSDLM
-680 RETVLQADFSDAE
+680 RETALQADFSDVE
-693 RVGELIGQISARRL
+693 RIGDLAGQISARRL

-714 HGLAMQVAAAQ
+714 HGLAMQIAAAQ
-725 VSDHAAMMS
+725 VTEHAAMMS

-746 TDFGQE
+746 ASFGQPSTDQAE
-752 STEQA
+752 S
-757 TKLAVELQSLQQKII
+757 LAAELQALQQKVIS
-772 AQPTEVLLIQD
+772 QPTEVLLIQD
-783 KEQLVAHGESV
+783 KEQLEAHAESV
-794 LPWQQD
+794 SSWQQE
-800 YVESAFSIQPNDAK
+800 YTNTPFTIKTADAK
-814 SLASSGV
+814 TLASSAT
-821 HNYWMVDS
+821 HSYWMVDS
-829 QVNFCAMAFPT
+829 QVNYCAMAFRT

-845 ADAPALAVAAGIL
+845 ADAPALMVAAGIL

-872 AYGAGATQDS
+872 AYGAGASQDS
-882 TLGIFKFYSYRD
+882 NLGIFKFYSYRD

-899 TFDDFKGSINW
+899 TFDDFKASVNW
-910 ILNDAKDEGLVE
+910 ILNDAKDESLVE

-954 PARRL
+954 PALRL

-972 VKRVVETYLVNVEG
+972 VKRVIETYLLDVEG

-995 TGDIAEKLGLN
+995 TADIAAKLGLN
-1006 AVEL
+1006 VIEL

>member
-1 LWFYFAPQYS
+1 
-11 FSTKAYNNV
+11 
-20 QKEAQQGMTQV
+20 MTQV

-166 GHRVEFEEMENSDSD
+166 GHRVEFEEMENPESD

-244 HPSNSIFMTFGDMDV
+244 HPSNAIFMTFGDMDV
-259 AELHEKFDQQALAK
+259 ADLHEKFDKQALAR

-287 RLAAPIRVEES
+287 RLAAPMRVEES

-305 NEELTDKTHHVIA
+305 DDELTGKTHHVIA
-318 WLLGESANL
+318 WLLGESADL
-327 KDQLEAHLL
+327 KEQLEAHLL

-371 REMSFMCGVEGSNVA
+371 REMSFMCGVEGSNVS

-398 LNDVVKTGVE
+398 LNDVAKTGVE

-456 IEPALAELK
+456 IEPALAALK

-470 PRFVPNLIENLLLS
+470 PSFVPNLIKDLLLS

-496 SDLGAE
+496 SELGAE

-512 KMKAEMSDDQTQAV
+512 KMKAEMSAEQAQAV
-526 IKQSL
+526 IQQSL

-541 DGELLPSVGLSDI
+541 DGELLPSVGLEDI
-554 PSEVKYP
+554 PSEIKYP
-561 VADDEAIRKEANLS
+561 EADNAAARKAANLS
-575 ANVISYSA
+575 DNLISYSA

-597 PELNAHELQLLPLLG
+597 PELNAQELQLLPLLG
-612 YTWTEVGASGNYL
+612 YTWTEVGATGSYL

-636 GISSYASIKPKAINS
+636 GISSYASIKPKAISS
-651 DSQQDQMLGYYTFSG
+651 DSQQDKMLGYYTFSG
-666 KSLASNQQAFSDLM
+666 KALASNQQEFSDLM
-680 RETVLQADFSDAE
+680 RETALKADFSDAE
-693 RVGELIGQISARRL
+693 RIGELVGQISARRL
-707 QGITGNG
+707 QGVTGNG

-725 VSDHAAMMS
+725 VTEHAAMMS

-746 TDFGQE
+746 MTYGQE
-752 STEQA
+752 SANQA
-757 TKLAVELQSLQQKII
+757 EVLAVELQSLQQKII

-783 KEQLVAHGESV
+783 KEQLAAHAESV
-794 LPWQQD
+794 SSWQQD
-800 YVESAFSIQPNDAK
+800 YTESAFSIQPSDAK
-814 SLASSGV
+814 TLASSGV

-829 QVNFCAMAFPT
+829 QVNYCAMAFPT

-845 ADAPALAVAAGIL
+845 PDAPALAVAAGIL

-872 AYGAGATQDS
+872 AYGAGAAQDS
-882 TLGIFKFYSYRD
+882 TLAIFKFYSYRD

-899 TFDDFKGSINW
+899 TFDDFQGSINW

-972 VKRVVETYLVNVEG
+972 VKHVIETYLVDAEG

-995 TGDIAEKLGLN
+995 TGGIAEKLGLN
-1006 AVEL
+1006 AIEL

>member
-1 LWFYFAPQYS
+1 
-11 FSTKAYNNV
+11 
-20 QKEAQQGMTQV
+20 MTQV

-48 TVEHYQHKQTGAV
+48 TVEHYQHKLTGAV

-166 GHRVEFEEMENSDSD
+166 GHRVEFEEMENPESD

-216 YHYNSGGEPSEIT
+216 YHYNSGGEPAEIT
-229 NLSYDQLKAFYTSHY
+229 NLSYDQLKSFYASHY
-244 HPSNSIFMTFGDMDV
+244 HPSNAIFMTFGDMDV
-259 AELHEKFDQQALAK
+259 NELHEKIDQQALAK
-273 FEKQDQKWAVPLEQ
+273 FSKQEQKWSVPLEQ
-287 RLAAPIRVEES
+287 RLAAPMRIEES
-298 YAIETDD
+298 YAVETEDAD
-305 NEELTDKTHHVIA
+305 ELNDKTHHVIA

-327 KDQLEAHLL
+327 KEQLEAHLL

-371 REMSFMCGVEGSNVA
+371 REMSFMCGIEGSNVP
-386 DADAF
+386 DAEAF
-391 EKLVFEV
+391 EKLVFDV
-398 LNDVVKTGVE
+398 LNDVAEKGVA

-426 GGDGSPYGMQLIFSG
+426 GGDSHPYGMQLIFSG

-465 EDSKD
+465 EDVKD
-470 PRFVPNLIENLLLS
+470 PSFVQTLVKDLLLN

-496 SDLGAE
+496 SELGAE
-502 ELRIEKDKLA
+502 ELRIEKAKLE
-512 KMKAEMSDDQTQAV
+512 KMKAEFSDEQMQAIV
-526 IKQSL
+526 QQSL

-541 DGELLPSVGLSDI
+541 DGDILPSVGLADVPAEI
-554 PSEVKYP
+554 KYP
-561 VADDEAIRKEANLS
+561 EVDDDTVRQKAKLGKNS
-575 ANVISYSA
+575 VSYST
-583 GTNGIVYQQLTTNL
+583 GTNGIVYQQLITNL
-597 PELNAHELQLLPLLG
+597 PELNANELQLLPLLG

-636 GISSYASIKPKAINS
+636 GISSYASIKPKAIS
-651 DSQQDQMLGYYTFSG
+651 DNNLQDEMLGYYTFSG
-666 KSLASNQQAFSDLM
+666 KALASNQQAFSELM
-680 RETVLQADFSDAE
+680 RETVMQADFSDAE
-693 RVGELIGQISARRL
+693 RIGELVGQVSARRL

-725 VSDHAAMMS
+725 VTEHAAMMS

-746 TDFGQE
+746 ANFGQE
-752 STEQA
+752 SADQA
-757 TKLAVELQSLQQKII
+757 KTLAAELQSLQKKVIS
-772 AQPTEVLLIQD
+772 QPTEVLLIQD
-783 KEQLVAHGESV
+783 KEQLAAHSQSV
-794 LPWQQD
+794 SPWQQGD
-800 YVESAFSIQPNDAK
+800 YKESRFKIESSDAQT
-814 SLASSGV
+814 LASSAV

-872 AYGAGATQDS
+872 AYGAGASQDS
-882 TLGIFKFYSYRD
+882 NLGIFKFYSYRD

-899 TFDDFKGSINW
+899 TFDDFTASISW
-910 ILNDAKDEGLVE
+910 LLNDAKDESLVE

-943 LIHHALKSGRT
+943 LIHHALKAGRT

-972 VKRVVETYLVNVEG
+972 VKRVIETYLLQGEG

-995 TGDIAEKLGLN
+995 TADIAAKLGLN
-1006 AVEL
+1006 AIEL

>member
-1 LWFYFAPQYS
+1 
-11 FSTKAYNNV
+11 
-20 QKEAQQGMTQV
+20 MTQV

-48 TVEHYQHKQTGAV
+48 TVEHYQHTKTGAV
-61 HYHLAADN
+61 HYHLASDN

-93 HTALCGSD
+93 HTALCGSE

-151 AVFFARLD
+151 AVFFANLD

-166 GHRVEFEEMENSDSD
+166 GHRVEFEEMENPETD

-229 NLSYDQLKAFYTSHY
+229 NLTYDQLKTFYKSHY
-244 HPSNSIFMTFGDMDV
+244 HPSNAIFMTFGDLDV
-259 AELHEKFDQQALAK
+259 ADLHQKFDQQALAR
-273 FEKQDQKWAVPLEQ
+273 FDKQEHQWSVPLEQ
-287 RLAAPIRVEES
+287 RLPAPMRIEES
-298 YAIETDD
+298 YAIETEDED
-305 NEELTDKTHHVIA
+305 SLADKTHHVIA

-327 KDQLEAHLL
+327 KEQLEAHLL

-349 KALEKCEF
+349 KALEKCDF

-371 REMSFMCGVEGSNVA
+371 REMSFMCGIEGSNVE

-398 LNDVVKTGVE
+398 LNEVAKNGVA

-426 GGDGSPYGMQLIFSG
+426 GGDSHPYGMQLIFSG

-456 IEPALAELK
+456 IEPALEALK
-465 EDSKD
+465 EDVKD
-470 PRFVPNLIENLLLS
+470 PNFVQNLVKDLLLS

-496 SDLGAE
+496 SELARE
-502 ELRIEKDKLA
+502 ESRIEKAKLS
-512 KMKAEMSDDQTQAV
+512 KKKAALSEEEAQAIV
-526 IKQSL
+526 AQSL
-531 DLKARQEQED
+531 ALKARQEQED
-541 DGELLPSVGLSDI
+541 DGDLLPSVGLED
-554 PSEVKYP
+554 VP
-561 VADDEAIRKEANLS
+561 VEIKFPVPDDEATRKA
-575 ANVISYSA
+575 ANVAKNVTSYST
-583 GTNGIVYQQLTTNL
+583 GTNGIVYQQLITNL
-597 PELNAHELQLLPLLG
+597 PPLSAKEMQLLPLLG
-612 YTWTEVGASGNYL
+612 YTWTEVGASGDYL
-625 EQQQKQAAYCG
+625 AQQQKQAAYCG
-636 GISSYASIKPKAINS
+636 GISSYASIKPKAMSEDNS
-651 DSQQDQMLGYYTFSG
+651 QDEMLAYYTFSG
-666 KSLASNQQAFSDLM
+666 KALASNQQAFSDLM
-680 RETVLQADFSDAE
+680 RETALQADYSDAE
-693 RVGELIGQISARRL
+693 RVGELAEQISARRL

-714 HGLAMQVAAAQ
+714 HGLAMQIAAAQ
-725 VSDHAAMMS
+725 VSEHAAMMS

-746 TDFGQE
+746 NTFAQGADAVQE
-752 STEQA
+752 S
-757 TKLAVELQSLQQKII
+757 LAAELQALQKKVIS
-772 AQPTEVLLIQD
+772 QPSEVLIIQD
-783 KEQLVAHGESV
+783 KDNLAAHSQSV
-794 LPWQQD
+794 SVWEQD
-800 YVESAFSIQPNDAK
+800 YQNAVFDIQAADSK
-814 SLASSGV
+814 SLAGSAK
-821 HNYWMVDS
+821 HAYWMVDS

-845 ADAPALAVAAGIL
+845 PDAPALSVAAGIL

-866 IREQGG
+866 IREKGG
-872 AYGAGATQDS
+872 AYGAGASQDS
-882 TLGIFKFYSYRD
+882 SLGIFKFYSYRD

-899 TFDDFKGSINW
+899 TFDDFEASLNW

-943 LIHHALKSGRT
+943 MIHHALKAGRT
-954 PARRL
+954 PERRL

-972 VKRVVETYLVNVEG
+972 VKRVIETYLLGVEG

-995 TGDIAEKLGLN
+995 TADIANKLGLN
-1006 AVEL
+1006 AIEL

>member
-1 LWFYFAPQYS
+1 
-11 FSTKAYNNV
+11 
-20 QKEAQQGMTQV
+20 MTQV

-48 TVEHYQHKQTGAV
+48 TVEHYQHTKTGAV
-61 HYHLAADN
+61 HYHLAADH

-93 HTALCGSD
+93 HTALCGSE

-151 AVFFARLD
+151 AVFFANLD

-166 GHRVEFEEMENSDSD
+166 GHRVEFEKMEDPTTD

-229 NLSYDQLKAFYTSHY
+229 NLSYEQLKSFYTSHY
-244 HPSNSIFMTFGDMDV
+244 HPSNAIFMTFGDMDV
-259 AELHEKFDQQALAK
+259 AEMHEKFDQQALAR
-273 FEKQDQKWAVPLEQ
+273 FDKQEQQWAVPLEQ

-298 YAIETDD
+298 YAVETDD
-305 NEELTDKTHHVIA
+305 TEALKDKTHHVIA

-327 KDQLEAHLL
+327 KEQLEAHLL
-336 SQLLLDNSASPLR
+336 SALLLDNSASPLR

-371 REMSFMCGVEGSNVA
+371 REMSFMCGIEGSNIN
-386 DADAF
+386 DAEAF
-391 EKLVFEV
+391 EKLIFEI
-398 LNDVVKTGVE
+398 LNDVAVKGVA

-415 LHQLEFHQREI
+415 LHQLEFHQREV
-426 GGDGSPYGMQLIFSG
+426 GGDGHPYGMQLIFSG

-456 IEPALAELK
+456 IEPALAALK

-470 PRFVPNLIENLLLS
+470 PEFVQNLVKDLLLS

-496 SDLGAE
+496 SELGAE
-502 ELRIEKDKLA
+502 ELRIEKSKLE
-512 KMKAEMSDDQTQAV
+512 KMKAELSDDDTKGI

-531 DLKARQEQED
+531 ALKARQEQED
-541 DGELLPSVGLSDI
+541 DSDLLPSVGLEDI
-554 PSEVKYP
+554 PTAIKYP
-561 VADDEAIRKEANLS
+561 EPDDEATRQAASLS
-575 ANVISYSA
+575 TSASSNITSYST
-583 GTNGIVYQQLTTNL
+583 GTNGIVYQQLITNL
-597 PELNAHELQLLPLLG
+597 PPLNAQELQLLPILG
-612 YTWTEVGASGNYL
+612 YTWTEVGAKGDYL
-625 EQQQKQAAYCG
+625 QQQQKQAAYCG
-636 GISSYASIKPKAINS
+636 GISSYASIKPKAMN
-651 DSQQDQMLGYYTFSG
+651 DNNQQNEMLAYYTFSG
-666 KSLASNQQAFSDLM
+666 KALASNQQPFSDLM
-680 RETVLQADFSDAE
+680 RETMLQGDFSDVE
-693 RVGELIGQISARRL
+693 RVGELAEQISARRL

-714 HGLAMQVAAAQ
+714 HGLAMQIAAAQ
-725 VSDHAAMMS
+725 VTEHAAMMS

-746 TDFGQE
+746 ASFGQP
-752 STEQA
+752 SKDQA
-757 TKLAVELQSLQQKII
+757 ATLASELQALQQKIVS
-772 AQPTEVLLIQD
+772 QPTEVLLIQD
-783 KEQLVAHGESV
+783 KEQLAAHATSVA
-794 LPWQQD
+794 PWQQN
-800 YVESAFSIQPNDAK
+800 YAEAPFSIQAADANT
-814 SLASSGV
+814 LASSAS
-821 HNYWMVDS
+821 HSYWMVDS
-829 QVNFCAMAFPT
+829 QVNYCAMAFPT

-845 ADAPALAVAAGIL
+845 ADAPALSVAAGIL

-872 AYGAGATQDS
+872 AYGAGASQDS

-899 TFDDFKGSINW
+899 TFDDFKASINW
-910 ILNDAKDEGLVE
+910 ILNDAKDESLVE

-972 VKRVVETYLVNVEG
+972 VKRVMKTYLLDIDG

-995 TGDIAEKLGLN
+995 TGDIAAKLGLN
-1006 AVEL
+1006 AIEL

>member
-1 LWFYFAPQYS
+1 
-11 FSTKAYNNV
+11 
-20 QKEAQQGMTQV
+20 MTQV

-136 QNDKDFDNLLSVYLD
+136 QNNKDFDNLLSVYLD

-159 ELDFAQE
+159 EMDFAQE
-166 GHRVEFEEMENSDSD
+166 GHRVEFEEMENPESD

-229 NLSYDQLKAFYTSHY
+229 NLSYEQLKTFYTSHY
-244 HPSNSIFMTFGDMDV
+244 HPSNAIFMTFGDMDV
-259 AELHEKFDQQALAK
+259 AELHEKIDQQALAK
-273 FEKQDQKWAVPLEQ
+273 FEKQEQKWSVPLEQ
-287 RLAAPIRVEES
+287 RLAAPMRVEES

-305 NEELTDKTHHVIA
+305 EEELKDKTHHVIA

-327 KDQLEAHLL
+327 KEQLEAHLL

-371 REMSFMCGVEGSNVA
+371 REMSFMCGIEGSNVA
-386 DADAF
+386 DAEAF
-391 EKLVFEV
+391 EQLVFSI
-398 LNDVVKTGVE
+398 LNDVAENGVE

-426 GGDGSPYGMQLIFSG
+426 GGDSHPYGMQLIFSG

-447 YGDPVAMIN
+447 YGDPVEMIN
-456 IEPALAELK
+456 IEPALAALK
-465 EDSKD
+465 EDVKD
-470 PRFVPNLIENLLLS
+470 PQFVQNLVKDLLLS

-496 SDLGAE
+496 SELGAE
-502 ELRIEKDKLA
+502 ELRIEKSKLA
-512 KMKAEMSDDQTQAV
+512 KMKAELSEEELQNIVQ
-526 IKQSL
+526 QSL

-541 DGELLPSVGLSDI
+541 DSDLLPSVGLEDVPAEI
-554 PSEVKYP
+554 KYP
-561 VADDEAIRKEANLS
+561 EPDDEETRQTAKLAS
-575 ANVISYSA
+575 NVVSYSA
-583 GTNGIVYQQLTTNL
+583 GTNGIVYQQLITNL
-597 PELNAHELQLLPLLG
+597 PPLNAAELQLLPLLG
-612 YTWTEVGASGNYL
+612 YTWTEVGASGSYL

-636 GISSYASIKPKAINS
+636 GISSYASIKPKAMNS
-651 DSQQDQMLGYYTFSG
+651 DNQQDEMLAYYTFSG
-666 KSLASNQQAFSDLM
+666 KALASNQEEFSDLM
-680 RETVLQADFSDAE
+680 RETVLKADFSDAE
-693 RVGELIGQISARRL
+693 RIGELVGQISARRV

-714 HGLAMQVAAAQ
+714 HGLAMQIAAAQ
-725 VSDHAAMMS
+725 VTEHAAMMS

-746 TDFGQE
+746 NNFSQE
-752 STEQA
+752 SSDNAQVMASDLQA
-757 TKLAVELQSLQQKII
+757 LQQKVIS
-772 AQPTEVLLIQD
+772 QPSEVLLIQD
-783 KEQLVAHGESV
+783 KEQLVAHAQSTSA
-794 LPWQQD
+794 WQQD
-800 YVESAFSIQPNDAK
+800 YAESAFNIQANDAK
-814 SLASSGV
+814 VLASSAV

-845 ADAPALAVAAGIL
+845 PDAPALSVAAGIL

-872 AYGAGATQDS
+872 AYGAGASQDS
-882 TLGIFKFYSYRD
+882 NLGIFKFYSYRD

-899 TFDDFKGSINW
+899 TFDDFNASVNW
-910 ILNDAKDEGLVE
+910 ILNDAKDESLVE

-943 LIHHALKSGRT
+943 SIHHALKSGRT
-954 PARRL
+954 PERRL

-972 VKRVVETYLVNVEG
+972 VKRVIETYLFNVDG

-995 TGDIAEKLGLN
+995 SDDIATKLGLN
-1006 AVEL
+1006 AIEL

>member
-1 LWFYFAPQYS
+1 
-11 FSTKAYNNV
+11 
-20 QKEAQQGMTQV
+20 MTQV

-159 ELDFAQE
+159 EMDFAQE
-166 GHRVEFEEMENSDSD
+166 GHRVEFEEMENPESD

-204 QKISKHLFPTNT
+204 QKISKHLFPTTT
-216 YHYNSGGEPSEIT
+216 YHYNSGGEPAEIT
-229 NLSYDQLKAFYTSHY
+229 SLSYEQLKTFYSSHY
-244 HPSNSIFMTFGDMDV
+244 HPSNAIFMTFGDMDV
-259 AELHEKFDQQALAK
+259 ADLHEKIDRQALEK
-273 FEKQDQKWAVPLEQ
+273 FSKQEQKWAVPLEQ
-287 RLAAPIRVEES
+287 RLAAPMRVEES
-298 YAIETDD
+298 YAVETDD
-305 NEELTDKTHHVIA
+305 EEELKDKTHHVIA

-327 KDQLEAHLL
+327 KEQLEAHLL

-386 DADAF
+386 DGDAF
-391 EKLVFEV
+391 EALVFEV
-398 LNDVVKTGVE
+398 LNEVAKTGVE

-456 IEPALAELK
+456 IEPALAALK
-465 EDSKD
+465 EDVKD
-470 PRFVPNLIENLLLS
+470 PQFVQNLVKDLLLS

-496 SDLGAE
+496 SELGAE
-502 ELRIEKDKLA
+502 ELRIEKSKLA
-512 KMKAEMSDDQTQAV
+512 KMKAEFSAEETQAV
-526 IKQSL
+526 VQQSL
-531 DLKARQEQED
+531 ALKARQEQED
-541 DGELLPSVGLSDI
+541 DGDLLPSVGLEDVPAEI
-554 PSEVKYP
+554 KYP
-561 VADDEAIRKEANLS
+561 EADDEANRQAAKLADNFVS
-575 ANVISYSA
+575 FSA
-583 GTNGIVYQQLTTNL
+583 GTNGIVYQQLITNL
-597 PELNAHELQLLPLLG
+597 PDLNAEELQLLPLLG
-612 YTWTEVGASGNYL
+612 YTWTEVGASGSYL

-636 GISSYASIKPKAINS
+636 GISSYASIKPKAMSS
-651 DSQQDQMLGYYTFSG
+651 DNTQDEMLAYYTFSG
-666 KSLASNQQAFSDLM
+666 KALASNQQEFSDLM
-680 RETVLQADFSDAE
+680 RETLLKADFSDVE
-693 RVGELIGQISARRL
+693 RIGELAEQISARRL

-725 VSDHAAMMS
+725 VTEHAAMMS

-746 TDFGQE
+746 ETFGQGAGD
-752 STEQA
+752 QA
-757 TKLAVELQSLQQKII
+757 NALSISLQALQQKII
-772 AQPTEVLLIQD
+772 SQPTEVLLVQD
-783 KEQLVAHGESV
+783 KEQLTAHAQSV
-794 LPWQQD
+794 SSWQQD
-800 YVESAFSIQPNDAK
+800 YSDSAFNIQPSDAK
-814 SLASSGV
+814 VLASSAV
-821 HNYWMVDS
+821 HEYWMVDS

-845 ADAPALAVAAGIL
+845 PDAPALSVAAGIL

-872 AYGAGATQDS
+872 AYGAGASQDS

-899 TFDDFKGSINW
+899 TFDDFNASVNW
-910 ILNDAKDEGLVE
+910 ILNDAKDESLVE

-943 LIHHALKSGRT
+943 SIHHALKSGRT

-959 AYRQGLL
+959 EYRQGLL

-972 VKRVVETYLVNVEG
+972 VKRVIETYLLGVEG

-995 TGDIAEKLGLN
+995 TGDIAAKLGLN
-1006 AVEL
+1006 AIEL

>member
-1 LWFYFAPQYS
+1 
-11 FSTKAYNNV
+11 
-20 QKEAQQGMTQV
+20 MTQV

-136 QNDKDFDNLLSVYLD
+136 QNNKDFDNLLSVYLD

-159 ELDFAQE
+159 EMDFAQE
-166 GHRVEFEEMENSDSD
+166 GHRVEFEEMENPESD

-229 NLSYDQLKAFYTSHY
+229 NLSYEQLKTFYTSHY
-244 HPSNSIFMTFGDMDV
+244 HPSNAIFMTFGDMDV
-259 AELHEKFDQQALAK
+259 AELHEKIDQQALAK
-273 FEKQDQKWAVPLEQ
+273 FEKQEQKWSVPLEQ
-287 RLAAPIRVEES
+287 RLAAPMRVEES

-305 NEELTDKTHHVIA
+305 EEELKDKTHHVIA

-327 KDQLEAHLL
+327 KEQLEAHLL

-371 REMSFMCGVEGSNVA
+371 REMSFMCGIEGSNVA
-386 DADAF
+386 DAEAF
-391 EKLVFEV
+391 EQLVFSI
-398 LNDVVKTGVE
+398 LNDVAENGVE

-426 GGDGSPYGMQLIFSG
+426 GGDSHPYGMQLIFSG

-447 YGDPVAMIN
+447 YGDPVEMIN
-456 IEPALAELK
+456 IEPALAALK
-465 EDSKD
+465 EDVKD
-470 PRFVPNLIENLLLS
+470 PQFVQNLVKDLLLS

-496 SDLGAE
+496 SELGAE
-502 ELRIEKDKLA
+502 ELRIEKSKLA
-512 KMKAEMSDDQTQAV
+512 KMKAELSEEELQNIVQ
-526 IKQSL
+526 QSL

-541 DGELLPSVGLSDI
+541 DSDLLPSVGLEDVPAEI
-554 PSEVKYP
+554 KYP
-561 VADDEAIRKEANLS
+561 EPDDEETRQTAKLAS
-575 ANVISYSA
+575 NVVSYSA
-583 GTNGIVYQQLTTNL
+583 GTNGIVYQQLITNL
-597 PELNAHELQLLPLLG
+597 PPLNAAELQLLPLLG
-612 YTWTEVGASGNYL
+612 YTWTEVGASGSYL

-636 GISSYASIKPKAINS
+636 GISSYASIKPKAMNS
-651 DSQQDQMLGYYTFSG
+651 DNQQDQMLAYYTFSG
-666 KSLASNQQAFSDLM
+666 KALASNQEEFSDLM
-680 RETVLQADFSDAE
+680 RETVLKADFSDAE
-693 RVGELIGQISARRL
+693 RIGELVGQISARRV

-714 HGLAMQVAAAQ
+714 HGLAMQIAAAQ
-725 VSDHAAMMS
+725 VTEHAAMMS

-746 TDFGQE
+746 NNFSQE
-752 STEQA
+752 SSDNAQVMASDLQA
-757 TKLAVELQSLQQKII
+757 LQQKVIS
-772 AQPTEVLLIQD
+772 QPSEVLLIQD
-783 KEQLVAHGESV
+783 KEQLVAHAQSTSA
-794 LPWQQD
+794 WQQD
-800 YVESAFSIQPNDAK
+800 YAESAFNIQANDAK
-814 SLASSGV
+814 VLASSAV

-845 ADAPALAVAAGIL
+845 PDAPALSVAAGIL

-872 AYGAGATQDS
+872 AYGAGASQDS
-882 TLGIFKFYSYRD
+882 NLGIFKFYSYRD

-899 TFDDFKGSINW
+899 TFDDFNASVNW
-910 ILNDAKDEGLVE
+910 ILNDAKDESLVE

-943 LIHHALKSGRT
+943 SIHHALKSGRT
-954 PARRL
+954 PERRL

-972 VKRVVETYLVNVEG
+972 VKRVIETYLFNVDG

-995 TGDIAEKLGLN
+995 SDDIATKLGLN
-1006 AVEL
+1006 AIEL

>member
-1 LWFYFAPQYS
+1 MS
-11 FSTKAYNNV
+11 
-20 QKEAQQGMTQV
+20 QV

-159 ELDFAQE
+159 EMDFEQE
-166 GHRVEFEEMENSDSD
+166 GHRVEFDEMENTDSD

-229 NLSYDQLKAFYTSHY
+229 NLSYEQLKTFYSSHY
-244 HPSNSIFMTFGDMDV
+244 HPSNAIFMTFGDMDV
-259 AELHEKFDQQALAK
+259 AELHDKIDQQALAK
-273 FEKQDQKWAVPLEQ
+273 FSKQEQKWAVPLEQ

-298 YAIETDD
+298 YAVETEDS
-305 NEELTDKTHHVIA
+305 EELNDKTHHVIA

-327 KDQLEAHLL
+327 KEQLEAHLL

-357 ASAPSPMCGLEDSN
+357 ATAPSPMCGLEDSN

-391 EKLVFEV
+391 EKLVFDILNEV
-398 LNDVVKTGVE
+398 AESGVA

-426 GGDGSPYGMQLIFSG
+426 GGDSHPYGMQLIFSG

-456 IEPALAELK
+456 IEPALEALK
-465 EDSKD
+465 EDVKD
-470 PRFVPNLIENLLLS
+470 PQFVQNLVKDLLLS

-496 SDLGAE
+496 SELGGE
-502 ELRIEKDKLA
+502 ELRIEKTKLA
-512 KMKAEMSDDQTQAV
+512 KMKAELSEEEAQGIVQ
-526 IKQSL
+526 QSL
-531 DLKARQEQED
+531 ALKARQEQED
-541 DGELLPSVGLSDI
+541 DGDLLPSVGLEDVPAEI
-554 PSEVKYP
+554 KYP
-561 VADDEAIRKEANLS
+561 EPDNEAVRQSAKLA

-583 GTNGIVYQQLTTNL
+583 GTNGIVYQQLITNL
-597 PELNAHELQLLPLLG
+597 PELNAEELQLLPLLG
-612 YTWTEVGASGNYL
+612 YTWTEVGATGNYL

-636 GISSYASIKPKAINS
+636 GISSYASIKPKAMNS
-651 DSQQDQMLGYYTFSG
+651 DNQQDEMLAYYTFSG
-666 KSLASNQQAFSDLM
+666 KALASNQQIFSDLM
-680 RETVLQADFSDAE
+680 RETVLQADFSDVE
-693 RVGELIGQISARRL
+693 RIGELAGQISARRL

-714 HGLAMQVAAAQ
+714 HGLAMQIAAAQ
-725 VSDHAAMMS
+725 VTEHAAMMS

-746 TDFGQE
+746 NTFGQE
-752 STEQA
+752 SKDQA
-757 TKLAVELQSLQQKII
+757 QSLATELQALQKKVVS
-772 AQPTEVLLIQD
+772 QPTEVLIVQD
-783 KEQLVAHGESV
+783 HEQLTAHGESV
-794 LPWQQD
+794 SPWQQD
-800 YVESAFSIQPNDAK
+800 YAESAFNIQAADAK
-814 SLASSGV
+814 ALASSAE

-845 ADAPALAVAAGIL
+845 PDAPALSVAAGIL
-858 RNGFLHTA
+858 RNVFLHTA

-872 AYGAGATQDS
+872 AYGAGASQDS
-882 TLGIFKFYSYRD
+882 NLGVFKFYSYRD

-899 TFDDFKGSINW
+899 TFDDFSASINW
-910 ILNDAKDEGLVE
+910 ILNDAKDESLVE

-943 LIHHALKSGRT
+943 SIHHALKAGRT

-966 AVTLAD
+966 SVTLGD
-972 VKRVVETYLVNVEG
+972 VKRVIEHYLLGVDG

-995 TGDIAEKLGLN
+995 TADIASKLGLN
-1006 AVEL
+1006 AIEL

>member
-1 LWFYFAPQYS
+1 
-11 FSTKAYNNV
+11 
-20 QKEAQQGMTQV
+20 MTQV

-61 HYHLAADN
+61 HYHLASDN

-166 GHRVEFEEMENSDSD
+166 GHRVEFEEMENPESD

-204 QKISKHLFPTNT
+204 QKISKHLFQTNT

-229 NLSYDQLKAFYTSHY
+229 NLSYDQLKSFYKSHY
-244 HPSNSIFMTFGDMDV
+244 HPSNAIFMTFGDMDV
-259 AELHEKFDQQALAK
+259 AELHEKIDQQALAK
-273 FEKQDQKWAVPLEQ
+273 FEKQEYQWSVPLEQ
-287 RLAAPIRVEES
+287 RLAAPVRIEES
-298 YAIETDD
+298 YAVETDD
-305 NEELTDKTHHVIA
+305 EEALNHKSHHVIA

-327 KDQLEAHLL
+327 KEQLEAHLL

-371 REMSFMCGVEGSNVA
+371 REMSFMCGIEGSNVA

-391 EKLVFEV
+391 EALVFEI
-398 LNDVVKTGVE
+398 LNEVAEKGVE
-408 QEEIDSV
+408 QKEIDSV

-426 GGDGSPYGMQLIFSG
+426 GGDSHPYGMQLIFSG

-456 IEPALAELK
+456 IEPALAALK
-465 EDSKD
+465 EDAKD
-470 PRFVPNLIENLLLS
+470 PQFVQNLIKALLLN
-484 NRHFIRLSLRPD
+484 NRHFVRLTLRPD
-496 SDLGAE
+496 RELGAE
-502 ELRIEKDKLA
+502 ELRIEKSKLT
-512 KMKAEMSDDQTQAV
+512 KMKAALSAEDAQAIV
-526 IKQSL
+526 QQAL

-541 DGELLPSVGLSDI
+541 DGDLLPSVGLADVPAEI
-554 PSEVKYP
+554 KYP
-561 VADDEAIRKEANLS
+561 EPDDQAIRKAATLADNFT
-575 ANVISYSA
+575 SYST
-583 GTNGIVYQQLTTNL
+583 GTNGIVYQQLISNL
-597 PELNAHELQLLPLLG
+597 PALNAEELQLLPLLG
-612 YTWTEVGASGNYL
+612 YTWTEVGATGSYL

-636 GISSYASIKPKAINS
+636 GISSYASIKPKAMSS
-651 DSQQDQMLGYYTFSG
+651 DSQDDEMLAYYTFSG
-666 KSLASNQQAFSDLM
+666 KALASNQQEFSELM
-680 RETVLQADFSDAE
+680 RETALQADFSDVE
-693 RVGELIGQISARRL
+693 RIGELAEQISARRL

-714 HGLAMQVAAAQ
+714 HGLAMQIAAAQ
-725 VSDHAAMMS
+725 VTEHAAMMS

-746 TDFGQE
+746 NTFGQS
-752 STEQA
+752 STDQA
-757 TKLAVELQSLQQKII
+757 TQLASDLQSLQQKVIS
-772 AQPTEVLLIQD
+772 QPTEVLLIQD
-783 KEQLVAHGESV
+783 KDQLNAHAQSV
-794 LPWQQD
+794 SAWQQD
-800 YVESAFSIQPNDAK
+800 YSESAFNIQPEDAK
-814 SLASSGV
+814 RLASSAV

-845 ADAPALAVAAGIL
+845 PDAPALSVAAGIL

-872 AYGAGATQDS
+872 AYGAGASQDS

-899 TFDDFKGSINW
+899 TFADFKASLSW
-910 ILNDAKDEGLVE
+910 ILNDAKDESLVE

-943 LIHHALKSGRT
+943 SIHHALKAGRT
-954 PARRL
+954 PERRL
-959 AYRQGLL
+959 SYRQGLL

-972 VKRVVETYLVNVEG
+972 VKRVIECYLLGTEG

-995 TGDIAEKLGLN
+995 TADIAAKLGLN
-1006 AVEL
+1006 AIEL

>member
-1 LWFYFAPQYS
+1 
-11 FSTKAYNNV
+11 
-20 QKEAQQGMTQV
+20 MTQV

-48 TVEHYQHKQTGAV
+48 TVEHYQHTKTGAV

-93 HTALCGSD
+93 HTALCGSE

-166 GHRVEFEEMENSDSD
+166 GHRVEFEKMEDPATD

-229 NLSYDQLKAFYTSHY
+229 NLSYEQLQSFYTSHY
-244 HPSNSIFMTFGDMDV
+244 HPSNAIFMTFGDMDV
-259 AELHEKFDQQALAK
+259 AEMHKKFDQQALAK
-273 FEKQDQKWAVPLEQ
+273 FDKQEQQWAVPLEQ
-287 RLAAPIRVEES
+287 RLPAPIRVEES
-298 YAIETDD
+298 YAVETDD
-305 NEELTDKTHHVIA
+305 IEALKDKTHHVIA

-327 KDQLEAHLL
+327 KEQLEAHLL
-336 SQLLLDNSASPLR
+336 SALLLDNSASPLR

-371 REMSFMCGVEGSNVA
+371 REMSFMCGIEGSNIN
-386 DADAF
+386 DAEAF
-391 EKLVFEV
+391 EKLIFEI
-398 LNDVVKTGVE
+398 LNEVAIKGVA

-415 LHQLEFHQREI
+415 LHQLEFHQREV
-426 GGDGSPYGMQLIFSG
+426 GGDGHPYGMQLIFSG

-456 IEPALAELK
+456 IEPALAALK

-470 PRFVPNLIENLLLS
+470 PEFVQNLVKDLLLS

-496 SDLGAE
+496 SALGAE
-502 ELRIEKDKLA
+502 ELRIEKSKLK
-512 KMKAEMSDDQTQAV
+512 KMKAELNEDDAKGI

-531 DLKARQEQED
+531 ALKARQEQED
-541 DGELLPSVGLSDI
+541 DSDLLPSVGLEDI
-554 PSEVKYP
+554 PTAIKYP
-561 VADDEAIRKEANLS
+561 EPDDEAVREAACLPMS
-575 ANVISYSA
+575 ASSNITSFST
-583 GTNGIVYQQLTTNL
+583 GTNGIVYQQLITNL
-597 PELNAHELQLLPLLG
+597 PPLNAQELQLLPLLG
-612 YTWTEVGASGNYL
+612 YTWTEVGAKGDYL

-636 GISSYASIKPKAINS
+636 GISSYASIKPKAMN
-651 DSQQDQMLGYYTFSG
+651 DNNQHNEMLAYYTFSG
-666 KSLASNQQAFSDLM
+666 KALASNQQPFSDLM
-680 RETVLQADFSDAE
+680 RETMLQGDFSDVE
-693 RVGELIGQISARRL
+693 RVGELAEQISARRL

-714 HGLAMQVAAAQ
+714 HGLAMQIAAAQ
-725 VSDHAAMMS
+725 VTEHAAMMS

-746 TDFGQE
+746 ASFGQP
-752 STEQA
+752 SKDQA
-757 TKLAVELQSLQQKII
+757 AMLASELQALQQKIVS
-772 AQPTEVLLIQD
+772 QPTEVLLIQD
-783 KEQLVAHGESV
+783 KEQLAAHAASVA
-794 LPWQQD
+794 PWQQN
-800 YVESAFSIQPNDAK
+800 YSEAPFSILAADA
-814 SLASSGV
+814 SILASSAS
-821 HNYWMVDS
+821 HSYWMVDS
-829 QVNFCAMAFPT
+829 QVNYCAMAFPT

-845 ADAPALAVAAGIL
+845 VDAPALSVAAGIL

-872 AYGAGATQDS
+872 AYGAGASQDS

-899 TFDDFKGSINW
+899 TFDDFKASINW
-910 ILNDAKDEGLVE
+910 ILNDAKDESLVE

-954 PARRL
+954 PERRL

-966 AVTLAD
+966 DVTLAD
-972 VKRVVETYLVNVEG
+972 VKRVIETYLLDVEG

-995 TGDIAEKLGLN
+995 TGDVAARLGLN
-1006 AVEL
+1006 AIEL

>member
-1 LWFYFAPQYS
+1 
-11 FSTKAYNNV
+11 
-20 QKEAQQGMTQV
+20 MTSQTNAH
-31 KSAFE
+31 SSFE
-36 FISSTEVSSLNL
+36 FISRTEISSLNL
-48 TVEHYQHKQTGAV
+48 TVEHYQHRKTGAV

-101 KYPVRDPFFMMTR
+101 RYPVRDPFFMMTR

-166 GHRVEFEEMENSDSD
+166 GHRVEFEEMENSDSE

-204 QKISKHLFPTNT
+204 QKISAHLFPTTT
-216 YHYNSGGEPSEIT
+216 YHYNSGGEPAEIT
-229 NLSYDQLKAFYTSHY
+229 SLSYEQLKAFYKSHY
-244 HPSNSIFMTFGDMDV
+244 HPSNAIFMTFGDLNV
-259 AELHEKFDQQALAK
+259 AELQEKVDQQALAK
-273 FEKQDQKWAVPLEQ
+273 FEKQEQQWAVPLEQ
-287 RLAAPIRVEES
+287 RLAAPVRIEES
-298 YAIETDD
+298 YSVEISDGEDSTVA
-305 NEELTDKTHHVIA
+305 LKDKTHHVIA

-327 KDQLEAHLL
+327 KEQLEAHLL

-371 REMSFMCGVEGSNVA
+371 REMSFMCGIEGSNVG
-386 DADAF
+386 DAEVF
-391 EKLVFEV
+391 EQLVFDV
-398 LNDVVKTGVE
+398 LNQVAETGVA
-408 QEEIDSV
+408 QEEVNSV

-426 GGDGSPYGMQLIFSG
+426 GGDSHPYGMQLIFSG

-465 EDSKD
+465 EDAKD
-470 PRFVPNLIENLLLS
+470 PKFIQNLVQGLLLN
-484 NRHFIRLSLRPD
+484 NRHFIRMTLRPD
-496 SDLGAE
+496 SELGAE
-502 ELRIEKDKLA
+502 ELRIETDKLSR
-512 KMKAEMSDDQTQAV
+512 MKSLLSDEEKQQ
-526 IKQSL
+526 IIQQSL

-541 DGELLPSVGLSDI
+541 DGDLLPSVGLADVPAEI
-554 PSEVKYP
+554 KYP
-561 VADDEAIRKEANLS
+561 KADDEVRQSVKLASNFT
-575 ANVISYSA
+575 SYSV
-583 GTNGIVYQQLTTNL
+583 GTNGIVYQQLITNL
-597 PELNAHELQLLPLLG
+597 PALNAQELQLLPLLG
-612 YTWTEVGASGNYL
+612 YTWTEVGASGSYL

-636 GISSYASIKPKAINS
+636 GISSYASIKPKAMS
-651 DSQQDQMLGYYTFSG
+651 RDSRQDETLAYYTFSG
-666 KSLASNQQAFSDLM
+666 KALASNQNNFSDLM
-680 RETVLQADFSDAE
+680 RETVMQADFSDQE
-693 RVGELIGQISARRL
+693 RIGELVGQISARRL

-714 HGLAMQVAAAQ
+714 HGLAMQVAGAQ
-725 VSDHAAMMS
+725 VTQHAAMMS

-746 TDFGQE
+746 QQ
-752 STEQA
+752 QA
-757 TKLAVELQSLQQKII
+757 DITAQQTGSLAADLQALQKKII
-772 AQPTEVLLIQD
+772 AQPTEVLLVQD
-783 KEQLVAHGESV
+783 KEQRAQHVQSVAS
-794 LPWQQD
+794 WQQD
-800 YVESAFSIQPNDAK
+800 YAEAEFKVAEADA
-814 SLASSGV
+814 SVLASSAGY
-821 HNYWMVDS
+821 NYWMVDS

-845 ADAPALAVAAGIL
+845 PDAPALSVAAGIL

-872 AYGAGATQDS
+872 AYGAGASQDS
-882 TLGIFKFYSYRD
+882 NLGIFKFYSYRD

-899 TFDDFKGSINW
+899 TFDDFSASVTW
-910 ILNDAKDEGLVE
+910 LLNNAKDESLVE

-943 LIHHALKSGRT
+943 LIHHALKVGRT

-959 AYRQGLL
+959 EYRQGLL

-972 VKRVVETYLVNVEG
+972 VKRVIETYLLSFEG

-995 TGDIAEKLGLN
+995 TADIAEKLGLN
-1006 AVEL
+1006 AIEL

>member
-1 LWFYFAPQYS
+1 
-11 FSTKAYNNV
+11 
-20 QKEAQQGMTQV
+20 MTQV

-48 TVEHYQHKQTGAV
+48 TVEHYQHIKTGAV

-93 HTALCGSD
+93 HTALCGSE

-166 GHRVEFEEMENSDSD
+166 GHRVEFEKMEDPATD

-229 NLSYDQLKAFYTSHY
+229 NLSYEQLTSFYSSHY
-244 HPSNSIFMTFGDMDV
+244 HPSNAIFMTFGDMNV
-259 AELHEKFDQQALAK
+259 AEMHEKFDQQALAK
-273 FEKQDQKWAVPLEQ
+273 FDKQEQQWAVPLEQ

-305 NEELTDKTHHVIA
+305 VEELKDKTHHVIA

-327 KDQLEAHLL
+327 KEQLEAHLL

-371 REMSFMCGVEGSNVA
+371 REMSFMCGIEGSNVE
-386 DADAF
+386 DGDAF
-391 EKLVFEV
+391 EKLIFEV
-398 LNDVVKTGVE
+398 LNEVAQKGVA

-415 LHQLEFHQREI
+415 LHQLEFHQREV
-426 GGDGSPYGMQLIFSG
+426 GGDGHPYGMQLIFSG

-456 IEPALAELK
+456 IEPALAALK

-470 PRFVPNLIENLLLS
+470 PEFVQHLVKDLLLS

-496 SDLGAE
+496 RELGAE
-502 ELRIEKDKLA
+502 ELRIEKSKLT
-512 KMKAEMSDDQTQAV
+512 KMKAQLDDDDAQGI
-526 IKQSL
+526 IKQAL
-531 DLKARQEQED
+531 ALKARQEQED
-541 DGELLPSVGLSDI
+541 DSDLLPSVGLEDI
-554 PSEVKYP
+554 PTEIKYP
-561 VADDEAIRKEANLS
+561 EPDDEATRKTANLATAAAS
-575 ANVISYSA
+575 NITSYST
-583 GTNGIVYQQLTTNL
+583 GTNGIVYQQLITNL
-597 PELNAHELQLLPLLG
+597 PPLNAQELQLLPLLG
-612 YTWTEVGASGNYL
+612 YTWTEVGAKGDYL

-636 GISSYASIKPKAINS
+636 GISSYASIKPKAMN
-651 DSQQDQMLGYYTFSG
+651 DDNQQNEMLAYYTFSG
-666 KSLASNQQAFSDLM
+666 KALASNQQEFSDLM
-680 RETVLQADFSDAE
+680 RETMLQGDFSDVE
-693 RVGELIGQISARRL
+693 RVGELAEQISARRL

-714 HGLAMQVAAAQ
+714 HGLAMQIAAAQ
-725 VSDHAAMMS
+725 VTEHAAMMS
-734 DISGLPLTQRLK
+734 DISGLPLTQRLRSS
-746 TDFGQE
+746 FGQP
-752 STEQA
+752 SKDQA
-757 TKLAVELQSLQQKII
+757 TKLAAELQALQQKVIS
-772 AQPTEVLLIQD
+772 QPTEVLLIQD
-783 KEQLVAHGESV
+783 KEQLAAHAKSV
-794 LPWQQD
+794 SPWQQN
-800 YVESAFSIQPNDAK
+800 YAEAPFTIASADAK
-814 SLASSGV
+814 TLASSAT

-829 QVNFCAMAFPT
+829 QVNYCAMAFST

-845 ADAPALAVAAGIL
+845 ADAPALSVAAGIL

-872 AYGAGATQDS
+872 AYGAGASQDS

-899 TFDDFKGSINW
+899 TFDDFEASVNW
-910 ILNDAKDEGLVE
+910 ILNEAKDESLVE

-972 VKRVVETYLVNVEG
+972 VKRVIETYLLGSEG

-995 TGDIAEKLGLN
+995 TGDIAAKLGLN
-1006 AVEL
+1006 AIEL

>member
-1 LWFYFAPQYS
+1 
-11 FSTKAYNNV
+11 
-20 QKEAQQGMTQV
+20 MTQV

-93 HTALCGSD
+93 HTALCGSE

-166 GHRVEFEEMENSDSD
+166 GHRVEFEEMSNPETD

-216 YHYNSGGEPSEIT
+216 YHYNSGGEPAEIT
-229 NLSYDQLKAFYTSHY
+229 DLSYQQLKSFYSSHY
-244 HPSNSIFMTFGDMDV
+244 HPSNAIFMTFGDMDIE
-259 AELHEKFDQQALAK
+259 ELHEKIDQQALAK
-273 FEKQDQKWAVPLEQ
+273 FEKQDQQWAVPLEQ
-287 RLAAPIRVEES
+287 RLAAPVRVEES
-298 YAIETDD
+298 YAVETDD
-305 NEELTDKTHHVIA
+305 TEELNDKTHHVIA

-327 KDQLEAHLL
+327 KEQLEAHLL

-357 ASAPSPMCGLEDSN
+357 AAAPSPMCGLEDSN

-386 DADAF
+386 DAEAF
-391 EKLVFEV
+391 EKLVFEI
-398 LNDVVKTGVE
+398 LNEVADKGVD

-426 GGDGSPYGMQLIFSG
+426 GGDSHPYGMQLIFSG

-456 IEPALAELK
+456 IEPALETLK
-465 EDSKD
+465 EDVKD
-470 PRFVPNLIENLLLS
+470 PQFVQNLVKDLLLS

-496 SDLGAE
+496 SELGSE
-502 ELRIEKDKLA
+502 ELRIEKAKLE
-512 KMKAEMSDDQTQAV
+512 KMKAELSEGEAQAIV
-526 IKQSL
+526 QQAL
-531 DLKARQEQED
+531 ALKARQEQED
-541 DGELLPSVGLSDI
+541 DSDLLPSVGLVDVPAEI
-554 PSEVKYP
+554 KYP
-561 VADDEAIRKEANLS
+561 EADSEAIRQS
-575 ANVISYSA
+575 AALTDNITSYSV
-583 GTNGIVYQQLTTNL
+583 GTNGIVYQQLITNL
-597 PELNAHELQLLPLLG
+597 PALNAEELQLLPLLG
-612 YTWTEVGASGNYL
+612 YTWTEVGATGSYL

-636 GISSYASIKPKAINS
+636 GISSYASIKPKAISS
-651 DSQQDQMLGYYTFSG
+651 DNTQDEFLGYYTFSG
-666 KSLASNQQAFSDLM
+666 KALASNQQEFSDLM
-680 RETVLQADFSDAE
+680 RETVLQADFSNAD
-693 RVGELIGQISARRL
+693 RINELVGQISARRL

-714 HGLAMQVAAAQ
+714 HGLAMQIAAAQ
-725 VSDHAAMMS
+725 VNEHAAMMS

-746 TDFGQE
+746 NNFGQDSANQSE
-752 STEQA
+752 TL
-757 TKLAVELQSLQQKII
+757 TGELQALQKKII
-772 AQPTEVLLIQD
+772 SQPTEVLLVQD
-783 KEQLVAHGESV
+783 KEQLKAQSQSV
-794 LPWQQD
+794 ISWQQE
-800 YVESAFSIQPNDAK
+800 YVEAPFNIQPADADI
-814 SLASSGV
+814 LADSAK
-821 HNYWMVDS
+821 HAYWMVDS
-829 QVNFCAMAFPT
+829 QVNFCAMAFAT

-845 ADAPALAVAAGIL
+845 PDAPALAVTAGIL

-872 AYGAGATQDS
+872 AYGAGASQDS
-882 TLGIFKFYSYRD
+882 SLGIFKFYTYRD

-899 TFDDFKGSINW
+899 TFDDFNASITW
-910 ILNDAKDEGLVE
+910 LLNDAKDEGLVE

-943 LIHHALKSGRT
+943 QIHHALKSGRT
-954 PARRL
+954 PKRRL

-972 VKRVVETYLVNVEG
+972 VKRVVEMYLLNGDG

-995 TGDIAEKLGLN
+995 TADIAAKLGLN
-1006 AVEL
+1006 AIEL

>member
-1 LWFYFAPQYS
+1 
-11 FSTKAYNNV
+11 
-20 QKEAQQGMTQV
+20 MTQV
-31 KSAFE
+31 NTAFE
-36 FISSTEVSSLNL
+36 FVSSTEVSSLNL
-48 TVEHYQHKQTGAV
+48 TVEHYQHKKTGAV
-61 HYHLAADN
+61 HYHLAGDN

-93 HTALCGSD
+93 HTALCGSE

-166 GHRVEFEEMENSDSD
+166 GHRVEFEEMENKDTD

-216 YHYNSGGEPSEIT
+216 YHYNSGGEPAEIT
-229 NLSYDQLKAFYTSHY
+229 NLSYEQLKSFYASHY
-244 HPSNSIFMTFGDMDV
+244 HPSNAIFMTFGDMDV
-259 AELHEKFDQQALAK
+259 AELHEKIDQQALAK
-273 FEKQDQKWAVPLEQ
+273 FDKQEQQWSVPLEQ

-298 YAIETDD
+298 YAIESD
-305 NEELTDKTHHVIA
+305 NEEALKDKTHHVIA

-327 KDQLEAHLL
+327 KEQLEAHLL

-357 ASAPSPMCGLEDSN
+357 AASPSPMCGLEDSN
-371 REMSFMCGVEGSNVA
+371 REMSFMCGIEGSNVA

-391 EKLVFEV
+391 EALVFEI
-398 LNDVVKTGVE
+398 LNEVADKGVA

-426 GGDGSPYGMQLIFSG
+426 GGDSHPYGMQLIFSG

-456 IEPALAELK
+456 IEPALAALK
-465 EDSKD
+465 EDAKD
-470 PRFVPNLIENLLLS
+470 PEFVQNLVKDLLLS

-496 SDLGAE
+496 SELGAE
-502 ELRIEKDKLA
+502 ELRIEKTKLA
-512 KMKAEMSDDQTQAV
+512 KMKAELNDEQA
-526 IKQSL
+526 QSIIEQAL
-531 DLKARQEQED
+531 QLKARQEQED
-541 DGELLPSVGLSDI
+541 DGDLLPSVGLADVPAEI
-554 PSEVKYP
+554 KYP
-561 VADDEAIRKEANLS
+561 EADDDATRTAAKLAANTT
-575 ANVISYSA
+575 SYSV
-583 GTNGIVYQQLTTNL
+583 GTNGIVYQQLITNL
-597 PELNAHELQLLPLLG
+597 PPLNAQELQLLPLLG

-636 GISSYASIKPKAINS
+636 GISSYASIKPKAVSRDN
-651 DSQQDQMLGYYTFSG
+651 QQDEMLAYYTFSG
-666 KSLASNQQAFSDLM
+666 KALASNQKEFSDLM
-680 RETVLQADFSDAE
+680 RETVLQADFSDIE
-693 RVGELIGQISARRL
+693 RIGELAEQVSARRL

-725 VSDHAAMMS
+725 VTEHAAMMS

-746 TDFGQE
+746 NSFGQE
-752 STEQA
+752 SSEQS
-757 TKLAVELQSLQQKII
+757 KILAAELQALQQKVIS
-772 AQPTEVLLIQD
+772 QPTEVLLIQD
-783 KEQLVAHGESV
+783 KEQLAAHSQSV
-794 LPWQQD
+794 TAWQQE
-800 YVESAFSIQPNDAK
+800 YAEAAFDIQPSDAK
-814 SLASSGV
+814 ALASSAL

-845 ADAPALAVAAGIL
+845 PDAPALSVAAGIL

-872 AYGAGATQDS
+872 AYGAGASQDS
-882 TLGIFKFYSYRD
+882 SLGIFKFYSYRD

-899 TFDDFKGSINW
+899 TFDDFNASIQW
-910 ILNDAKDEGLVE
+910 ILNDAKDESLVE

-943 LIHHALKSGRT
+943 SIHHALKAGRT
-954 PARRL
+954 PERRL

-972 VKRVVETYLVNVEG
+972 VKRVIETYLLASEG

-1006 AVEL
+1006 AIEL

>member
-1 LWFYFAPQYS
+1 
-11 FSTKAYNNV
+11 
-20 QKEAQQGMTQV
+20 MTEI

-36 FISSTEVSSLNL
+36 FVSSTEVSSLNL
-48 TVEHYQHKQTGAV
+48 TVEHYQHTQTGAV
-61 HYHLAADN
+61 HYHLASDH

-93 HTALCGSD
+93 HTALCGSQ

-151 AVFFARLD
+151 AVFFANLD

-166 GHRVEFEEMENSDSD
+166 GHRVEFEKMEDPSSD

-204 QKISKHLFPTNT
+204 QKISKNLFPTNT

-229 NLSYDQLKAFYTSHY
+229 NLTYAQLNTFYKSHY
-244 HPSNSIFMTFGDMDV
+244 HPSNAIFMTFGDLDV
-259 AELHEKFDQQALAK
+259 GDLHQKIDQQALSA
-273 FEKQDQKWAVPLEQ
+273 FEKQNQKWSVPLEQ
-287 RLAAPIRVEES
+287 RLAAPVRVEEA
-298 YAIETDD
+298 YAVETDD
-305 NEELTDKTHHVIA
+305 AESLKNQTHHVIA

-349 KALEKCEF
+349 KALEKCDF

-391 EKLVFEV
+391 EKLVFEI
-398 LNDVVKTGVE
+398 LNEVAEKGVA

-415 LHQLEFHQREI
+415 LHQLEFHQREV
-426 GGDGSPYGMQLIFSG
+426 GGDGHPYGMQLIFSG

-456 IEPALAELK
+456 IEPALEALK
-465 EDSKD
+465 EDVKNPNFVQSLVKD
-470 PRFVPNLIENLLLS
+470 LLLS
-484 NRHFIRLSLRPD
+484 NRHYVRLTLRPD
-496 SDLGAE
+496 SELGAE
-502 ELRIEKDKLA
+502 EVRIEKTKLA
-512 KMKAEMSDDQTQAV
+512 TKKAQLSDDDAQGI

-531 DLKARQEQED
+531 ALKARQEQED
-541 DGELLPSVGLSDI
+541 DSDLLPSVGLEDI
-554 PSEVKYP
+554 PANIKSPE
-561 VADDEAIRKEANLS
+561 ADDETLRKTAKLS
-575 ANVISYSA
+575 SNMTSYST
-583 GTNGIVYQQLTTNL
+583 GTNGIVYQQLITNL
-597 PELNAHELQLLPLLG
+597 PALNAKELQLLPLLG
-612 YTWTEVGASGNYL
+612 YTWTEVGATGNYL

-636 GISSYASIKPKAINS
+636 GISSYGSIKPKAVS
-651 DSQQDQMLGYYTFSG
+651 DDNQQDELLAYYTFSG
-666 KSLASNQQAFSDLM
+666 KALASNQQEFSELM
-680 RETVLQADFSDAE
+680 RETMTQADFSDSD
-693 RVGELIGQISARRL
+693 RVGELAEQISARRL

-725 VSDHAAMMS
+725 VSKHAAMMS

-746 TDFGQE
+746 SAFANGSDSDSSDSGT
-752 STEQA
+752 STSVVAQTLSA
-757 TKLAVELQSLQQKII
+757 ELQALQKKII
-772 AQPTEVLLIQD
+772 TEPTEVLLIQD
-783 KEQLVAHGESV
+783 REQLEGHAQSVACWKQEFAEKPFV
-794 LPWQQD
+794 IEQAD
-800 YVESAFSIQPNDAK
+800 IE
-814 SLASSGV
+814 SLAASAQY
-821 HNYWMVDS
+821 NYWMVDS

-845 ADAPALAVAAGIL
+845 KDAPALSVAAGIL

-866 IREQGG
+866 IREKGG

-882 TLGIFKFYSYRD
+882 NLGIFKFYSYRD

-899 TFDDFKGSINW
+899 TFDDFQSSLSW
-910 ILNDAKDEGLVE
+910 ILNSAKDESLVE

-943 LIHHALKSGRT
+943 LIHHALKAGRT
-954 PARRL
+954 PERRL
-959 AYRQGLL
+959 AYRQALL

-972 VKRVVETYLVNVEG
+972 VKHVIETYLLSKEG

-995 TGDIAEKLGLN
+995 TSDIANKLGLN
-1006 AVEL
+1006 AIEL

>member
-1 LWFYFAPQYS
+1 
-11 FSTKAYNNV
+11 
-20 QKEAQQGMTQV
+20 MTQV

-74 MVALRTMPKDSTG
+74 MVALRTMPKDSSG

-166 GHRVEFEEMENSDSD
+166 GHRVEFEEMENPESD

-229 NLSYDQLKAFYTSHY
+229 NLSYDQLKSFYKSHY

-287 RLAAPIRVEES
+287 RLAAPMRVEES

-305 NEELTDKTHHVIA
+305 SEELKGKTHHVIA

-327 KDQLEAHLL
+327 KEQLEAHLL

-357 ASAPSPMCGLEDSN
+357 ATAPSPMCGLEDSN
-371 REMSFMCGVEGSNVA
+371 REMSFMCGIEGSNVG

-398 LNDVVKTGVE
+398 LSDVAKTGVE

-456 IEPALAELK
+456 IEPALAALK
-465 EDSKD
+465 EDAKD
-470 PRFVPNLIENLLLS
+470 PSFVPGLIKELLLS

-496 SDLGAE
+496 SELGAE

-512 KMKAEMSDDQTQAV
+512 KMKAEMSEEQAQTV
-526 IKQSL
+526 IQQSL
-531 DLKARQEQED
+531 ALKARQEQED
-541 DGELLPSVGLSDI
+541 DGELLPSVGLEDI
-554 PSEVKYP
+554 PSEIKYP
-561 VADDEAIRKEANLS
+561 EPDDEATRKAANLS
-575 ANVISYSA
+575 SNQISFSA
-583 GTNGIVYQQLTTNL
+583 GTNGIVYQQLITNL
-597 PELNAHELQLLPLLG
+597 PALNAEELQLLPLLG
-612 YTWTEVGASGNYL
+612 YTWTEVGATGSYL

-636 GISSYASIKPKAINS
+636 GISSYASIKPKAMSS
-651 DSQQDQMLGYYTFSG
+651 DQQQDEILAYYTFSG
-666 KSLASNQQAFSDLM
+666 KSLASNQQQFSDLM
-680 RETVLQADFSDAE
+680 RETVMEADFSDAE
-693 RVGELIGQISARRL
+693 RIGELVGQVSARRL

-725 VSDHAAMMS
+725 VTEHAAMMS

-746 TDFGQE
+746 MTFGQE
-752 STEQA
+752 STDKVEG
-757 TKLAVELQSLQQKII
+757 LASELQSLQQKIV

-783 KEQLVAHGESV
+783 KEQLAAHSESV
-794 LPWQQD
+794 ASWKQD
-800 YVESAFSIQPNDAK
+800 YAESTFAIQPNDAK
-814 SLASSGV
+814 VLASSGI

-829 QVNFCAMAFPT
+829 QVNFCAMAFAT

-845 ADAPALAVAAGIL
+845 PDAPALSVAAGIL

-872 AYGAGATQDS
+872 AYGAGASQDS

-899 TFDDFKGSINW
+899 TFDDFHASVNW
-910 ILNDAKDEGLVE
+910 ILNDAKDESLVE

-972 VKRVVETYLVNVEG
+972 VKRVIETYLFNVDG

-995 TGDIAEKLGLN
+995 TDDIATKLGLN
-1006 AVEL
+1006 AIEL

>member
-1 LWFYFAPQYS
+1 
-11 FSTKAYNNV
+11 
-20 QKEAQQGMTQV
+20 MTQV

-93 HTALCGSD
+93 HTALCGSE

-166 GHRVEFEEMENSDSD
+166 GHRVEFEEMSNPETD

-216 YHYNSGGEPSEIT
+216 YHYNSGGEPAEIT
-229 NLSYDQLKAFYTSHY
+229 DLSYQQLKSFYSSHY
-244 HPSNSIFMTFGDMDV
+244 HPSNAIFMTFGDMDIE
-259 AELHEKFDQQALAK
+259 ELHEKIDQQALAK
-273 FEKQDQKWAVPLEQ
+273 FEKQDQQWAVPLEQ
-287 RLAAPIRVEES
+287 RLAAPVRVEES
-298 YAIETDD
+298 YAVETDD
-305 NEELTDKTHHVIA
+305 TEELNDKTHHVIA

-327 KDQLEAHLL
+327 KEQLEAHLL

-357 ASAPSPMCGLEDSN
+357 AAAPSPMCGLEDSN

-386 DADAF
+386 DAEAF
-391 EKLVFEV
+391 EKLVFEI
-398 LNDVVKTGVE
+398 LNEVADKGVD

-426 GGDGSPYGMQLIFSG
+426 GGDSHPYGMQLIFSG

-456 IEPALAELK
+456 IEPALETLK
-465 EDSKD
+465 EDVKD
-470 PRFVPNLIENLLLS
+470 PQFVQNLVKDLLLS

-496 SDLGAE
+496 SELGSE
-502 ELRIEKDKLA
+502 ELRIEKAKLE
-512 KMKAEMSDDQTQAV
+512 KMKAELSEGEAQAIV
-526 IKQSL
+526 QQAL
-531 DLKARQEQED
+531 ALKARQEQED
-541 DGELLPSVGLSDI
+541 DSDLLPSVGLVDVPAEI
-554 PSEVKYP
+554 KYP
-561 VADDEAIRKEANLS
+561 EADSEAIRQSTALTDN
-575 ANVISYSA
+575 ITSYSV
-583 GTNGIVYQQLTTNL
+583 GTNGIVYQQLITNL
-597 PELNAHELQLLPLLG
+597 PALNAEELQLLPLLG
-612 YTWTEVGASGNYL
+612 YTWTEVGATGSYL

-636 GISSYASIKPKAINS
+636 GISSYASIKPKAISS
-651 DSQQDQMLGYYTFSG
+651 DNTQDEFLGYYTFSG
-666 KSLASNQQAFSDLM
+666 KALASNQQEFSDLM
-680 RETVLQADFSDAE
+680 RETVLQADFSNAD
-693 RVGELIGQISARRL
+693 RINELVGQISARRL

-714 HGLAMQVAAAQ
+714 HGLAMQIAAAQ
-725 VSDHAAMMS
+725 VNEHAAMMS

-746 TDFGQE
+746 NNFGQDSANQSE
-752 STEQA
+752 TL
-757 TKLAVELQSLQQKII
+757 TGELQALQKKII
-772 AQPTEVLLIQD
+772 SQPTEVLLVQD
-783 KEQLVAHGESV
+783 KEQLKAQSQSV
-794 LPWQQD
+794 ISWQQE
-800 YVESAFSIQPNDAK
+800 YVEAPFNIQPADADI
-814 SLASSGV
+814 LADSAK
-821 HNYWMVDS
+821 HAYWMVDS
-829 QVNFCAMAFPT
+829 QVNFCAMAFAT

-845 ADAPALAVAAGIL
+845 PDAPALAVTAGIL

-872 AYGAGATQDS
+872 AYGAGASQDS
-882 TLGIFKFYSYRD
+882 SLGIFKFYTYRD

-899 TFDDFKGSINW
+899 TFDDFNASITW
-910 ILNDAKDEGLVE
+910 LLNDAKDEGLVE

-943 LIHHALKSGRT
+943 QIHHALKSGRT
-954 PARRL
+954 PERRL

-972 VKRVVETYLVNVEG
+972 VKRVVEMYLLNGDG

-995 TGDIAEKLGLN
+995 TADIAAKLGLN
-1006 AVEL
+1006 AIEL

>member
-1 LWFYFAPQYS
+1 
-11 FSTKAYNNV
+11 
-20 QKEAQQGMTQV
+20 MTQV

-48 TVEHYQHKQTGAV
+48 TVEHYQHKKTGAV
-61 HYHLAADN
+61 HYHLASDN

-93 HTALCGSD
+93 HTALCGSE

-151 AVFFARLD
+151 AVFFANLD

-166 GHRVEFEEMENSDSD
+166 GHRVEFEEMENPESD

-229 NLSYDQLKAFYTSHY
+229 NLTYEQLKTFYKSHY
-244 HPSNSIFMTFGDMDV
+244 HPSNAIFMTFGDLDV
-259 AELHEKFDQQALAK
+259 ADLHQKFDQQALAR
-273 FEKQDQKWAVPLEQ
+273 FEKQEHQWSVPLEQ
-287 RLAAPIRVEES
+287 RLAAPVRIEEA
-298 YAIETDD
+298 YAIETED
-305 NEELTDKTHHVIA
+305 EGSLVDKTHHVIA

-327 KDQLEAHLL
+327 KEQLEAHLL

-349 KALEKCEF
+349 KALEKCDF

-371 REMSFMCGVEGSNVA
+371 REMSFMCGIEGSNVK

-391 EKLVFEV
+391 EKLVFDV
-398 LNDVVKTGVE
+398 LNDVAKSGVA

-426 GGDGSPYGMQLIFSG
+426 GGDSHPYGMQLIFSG

-456 IEPALAELK
+456 IEPALEALK
-465 EDSKD
+465 EDVKD
-470 PRFVPNLIENLLLS
+470 PSFVQNLVNNLLLS
-484 NRHFIRLSLRPD
+484 NRHFIRLTLRPD
-496 SDLGAE
+496 NQLGAE
-502 ELRIEKDKLA
+502 ELRIEKAKLS
-512 KMKAEMSDDQTQAV
+512 KKKAALSEEEAQAIV
-526 IKQSL
+526 AQSL
-531 DLKARQEQED
+531 ALKARQEQED
-541 DGELLPSVGLSDI
+541 DSDILPSVGLEDVPNEI
-554 PSEVKYP
+554 KYP
-561 VADDEAIRKEANLS
+561 LPDDEATRQA
-575 ANVISYSA
+575 ANVAANVTSYST
-583 GTNGIVYQQLTTNL
+583 GTNGIVYQQLIANL
-597 PELNAHELQLLPLLG
+597 PQLSAQELQLLPLLG
-612 YTWTEVGASGNYL
+612 YTWTEVGASGDYL
-625 EQQQKQAAYCG
+625 QQQQKQAAYCG
-636 GISSYASIKPKAINS
+636 GISSYASIKPKAINTNNGE
-651 DSQQDQMLGYYTFSG
+651 DELLGYYTFSG
-666 KSLASNQQAFSDLM
+666 KALASNQQAFSDLM
-680 RETVLQADFSDAE
+680 RETALQADFSDTE
-693 RVGELIGQISARRL
+693 RVTELFDQITARRL

-714 HGLAMQVAAAQ
+714 HGLAMQIASAQ
-725 VSDHAAMMS
+725 VSPHAALMS

-746 TDFGQE
+746 NNKADQQ
-752 STEQA
+752 SLASDLQA
-757 TKLAVELQSLQQKII
+757 LQQKVVS
-772 AQPTEVLLIQD
+772 QPTEVLIIQD
-783 KEQLVAHGESV
+783 KDQLSAHAKSV
-794 LPWQQD
+794 SSWQQAYQED
-800 YVESAFSIQPNDAK
+800 EFVIDAK
-814 SLASSGV
+814 DSAVLASSGN
-821 HNYWMVDS
+821 HAYWMVDS
-829 QVNFCAMAFPT
+829 QVNFCAMAFAT

-845 ADAPALAVAAGIL
+845 PDAPALSVAAGIL

-866 IREQGG
+866 IREKGG

-882 TLGIFKFYSYRD
+882 SLGIFKFYSYRD

-899 TFDDFKGSINW
+899 TFDDFVGSLNW
-910 ILNDAKDEGLVE
+910 LLNDAKDEGLVE

-943 LIHHALKSGRT
+943 LIHHALKAGRT
-954 PARRL
+954 PERRL

-966 AVTLAD
+966 AVTLSD
-972 VKRVVETYLVNVEG
+972 VKRVVQTYLVSGEG
-986 KKAVLAPKG
+986 KKAVVAPKG
-995 TGDIAEKLGLN
+995 TADVASNLGLN
-1006 AVEL
+1006 AIEL

>member
-1 LWFYFAPQYS
+1 
-11 FSTKAYNNV
+11 
-20 QKEAQQGMTQV
+20 MTQV

-93 HTALCGSD
+93 HTALCGSE

-166 GHRVEFEEMENSDSD
+166 GHRVEFEEMSNPETD

-216 YHYNSGGEPSEIT
+216 YHYNSGGEPAEIT
-229 NLSYDQLKAFYTSHY
+229 DLSYQQLKSFYSSHY
-244 HPSNSIFMTFGDMDV
+244 HPSNAIFMTFGDMDIE
-259 AELHEKFDQQALAK
+259 ELHEKIDQQALAK
-273 FEKQDQKWAVPLEQ
+273 FEKQDQQWAVPLEQ
-287 RLAAPIRVEES
+287 RLAAPVRVEES
-298 YAIETDD
+298 YAVETDD
-305 NEELTDKTHHVIA
+305 TEELNDKTHHVIA

-327 KDQLEAHLL
+327 KEQLEAHLL

-357 ASAPSPMCGLEDSN
+357 AAAPSPMCGLEDSN

-386 DADAF
+386 DAEAF
-391 EKLVFEV
+391 ERLVFEI
-398 LNDVVKTGVE
+398 LNEVADKGVD

-426 GGDGSPYGMQLIFSG
+426 GGDSHPYGMQLIFSG

-456 IEPALAELK
+456 IEPALETLK
-465 EDSKD
+465 EDVKD
-470 PRFVPNLIENLLLS
+470 PQFVQNLVKDLLLS

-496 SDLGAE
+496 SELGSE
-502 ELRIEKDKLA
+502 ELRIEKAKLE
-512 KMKAEMSDDQTQAV
+512 KMKAELSEGEAQAIV
-526 IKQSL
+526 QQAL
-531 DLKARQEQED
+531 ALKARQEQED
-541 DGELLPSVGLSDI
+541 DSDLLPSVGLVDVPAEI
-554 PSEVKYP
+554 KYP
-561 VADDEAIRKEANLS
+561 EADSEAIRQS
-575 ANVISYSA
+575 AALIDNITSYSV
-583 GTNGIVYQQLTTNL
+583 GTNGIVYQQLITNL
-597 PELNAHELQLLPLLG
+597 PALNAEELQLLPLLG
-612 YTWTEVGASGNYL
+612 YTWTEVGATGSYL

-636 GISSYASIKPKAINS
+636 GISSYASIKPKAISS
-651 DSQQDQMLGYYTFSG
+651 DNTQDEFLGYYTFSG
-666 KSLASNQQAFSDLM
+666 KALASNQQEFSDLM
-680 RETVLQADFSDAE
+680 RETVLQADFSNAD
-693 RVGELIGQISARRL
+693 RINELVGQISARRL

-714 HGLAMQVAAAQ
+714 HGLAMQIAAAQ
-725 VSDHAAMMS
+725 VNEHAAMMS

-746 TDFGQE
+746 NNFGQDSANQSE
-752 STEQA
+752 TLTS
-757 TKLAVELQSLQQKII
+757 ELQALQKKII
-772 AQPTEVLLIQD
+772 SQPTEVLLVQD
-783 KEQLVAHGESV
+783 KEQLKAQSQSV
-794 LPWQQD
+794 ISWQQE
-800 YVESAFSIQPNDAK
+800 YVEAPFNIQPADADI
-814 SLASSGV
+814 LADSAK
-821 HNYWMVDS
+821 HAYWMVDS
-829 QVNFCAMAFPT
+829 QVNFCAMAFAT

-845 ADAPALAVAAGIL
+845 PDAPALAVTAGIL

-872 AYGAGATQDS
+872 AYGAGASQDS
-882 TLGIFKFYSYRD
+882 SLGIFKFYTYRD

-899 TFDDFKGSINW
+899 TFDDFNASITW
-910 ILNDAKDEGLVE
+910 LLNDAKDEGLVE

-943 LIHHALKSGRT
+943 QIHHALKSGRT
-954 PARRL
+954 PERRL

-972 VKRVVETYLVNVEG
+972 VKRVVEMYLLNGDG

-995 TGDIAEKLGLN
+995 TADIAAKLGLN
-1006 AVEL
+1006 AIEL